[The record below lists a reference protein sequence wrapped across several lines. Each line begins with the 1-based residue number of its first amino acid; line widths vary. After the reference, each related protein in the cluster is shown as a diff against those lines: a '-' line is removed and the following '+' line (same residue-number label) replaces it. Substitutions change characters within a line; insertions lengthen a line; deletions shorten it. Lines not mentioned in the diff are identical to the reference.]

1 MSAAVERISNS
12 KTYKFIGS
20 NTDLVLAGLV
30 ILILSLMIVP
40 LPPFMLDVLI
50 AANITFS
57 IVLLMVA
64 MYVTSPLEL
73 SAFPGLLLILTLF
86 RLSLNVASARLILS
100 RGYAGE
106 VIHAFGSFVVQGNY
120 VVGVIIFI
128 ILATIQF
135 VVIIKGS
142 GRIAEVT
149 ARFTLD
155 SMPGKQMSI
164 DADLNSGL
172 INEQEAR
179 QRRVKLQRE
188 ADFFGAMDGASKF
201 VKGDAIAGVIIIMVN
216 IIGGFIIGMAQMDLT
231 LQEAL
236 ARYTLLTIGDGLV
249 TQIPALVIST
259 AAGMVVTRSASGN
272 QLDIELKNQL
282 FSRPKALYIAG
293 GTLGFFAIIPG
304 LPTVP
309 FLALASIITSAGYM
323 RSQVM
328 RKEPEKAA
336 AEVVSSK
343 KKDEKIESYLQVDP
357 IEVEIG
363 YGLISMVD
371 EEAGGDLFQRI
382 TTLRKQIALELGLIV
397 PPIRVR
403 DNLQL
408 QPSQYVVRIRG
419 VQVANGEVYM
429 DHYLAMNPGMKEGE
443 LPGIF
448 VTDPTFGMPA
458 VWIEKSQRDSAEVLG
473 YTVVEAPAVLSTHLS
488 ETLKRNADKILS
500 RQEVK
505 TLLDNLKK
513 EYQALVDEINPD
525 ILPLGTI
532 QKVLQN
538 LLKEGIPIRD
548 LVTIIE
554 SLLDYS
560 KVTKNTEVLTE
571 YVRHALS
578 ETISAL
584 YADQAGIIHAMAL
597 DPGVEQILSNS
608 LQTQKEITTTLG
620 LSPDVTKVINNSM
633 TKNIEHAQS
642 LGYDPV
648 VICSATVRLYF
659 YRLIHTN
666 FSQVAVTSYTEL
678 PARTEIDIIGRI
690 MAQAEPQRP

>member
-1 MSAAVERISNS
+1 MSAAIERISNS
-12 KTYKFIGS
+12 KTYKFLGS

-30 ILILSLMIVP
+30 LLILSLMIMP
-40 LPPFMLDVLI
+40 MPPFMLDVLI
-50 AANITFS
+50 SANITFS

-64 MYVTSPLEL
+64 MSITSPLEL

-86 RLSLNVASARLILS
+86 RLSLNVASARSILS

-155 SMPGKQMSI
+155 AMPGKQMSI

-172 INEQEAR
+172 INEEDAR
-179 QRRVKLQRE
+179 QRRSRLQRE

-201 VKGDAIAGVIIIMVN
+201 VKGDAIAGVIIIFVN
-216 IIGGFIIGMAQMDLT
+216 IVGGFIIGMVQRDLT
-231 LQEAL
+231 LTEAL
-236 ARYTLLTIGDGLV
+236 GQYTLLTIGDGLV

-259 AAGMVVTRSASGN
+259 AAGMVVTRSASGS
-272 QLDIELKNQL
+272 QLDVELKSQL

-293 GTLGFFAIIPG
+293 GTLGFFAVIPG

-309 FLALASIITSAGYM
+309 FLALASIITAAGYV
-323 RSQVM
+323 RAQTLI
-328 RKEPEKAA
+328 KEPKEEAQAGAA
-336 AEVVSSK
+336 AQK
-343 KKDEKIESYLQVDP
+343 KEEKIESYLQVDP

-371 EEAGGDLFQRI
+371 EDAGGDLFQRI
-382 TTLRKQIALELGLIV
+382 TSLRKQIALELGLMV

-408 QPSQYVVRIRG
+408 QPSQYVVKIRG
-419 VQVANGEVYM
+419 VQVATGELYM
-429 DHYLAMNPGMKEGE
+429 DHYLAMSPNMKEGD

-448 VTDPTFGMPA
+448 VTDPTFGLPS
-458 VWIEKSQRDSAEVLG
+458 VWIEKSQRDNAEVLG
-473 YTVVEAPAVLSTHLS
+473 FTVVEAPAVLSTHLV

-500 RQEVK
+500 RQDVK
-505 TLLDNLKK
+505 TLIDNLKK
-513 EYQALVDEINPD
+513 EYPALVDEINPEH
-525 ILPLGTI
+525 LPLGTI

-538 LLKEGIPIRD
+538 LLKERVPIRD

-571 YVRHALS
+571 YVRHSLS
-578 ETISAL
+578 ESISAL
-584 YADQAGIIHAMAL
+584 YADPSGVIHAVAL
-597 DPGVEQILSNS
+597 DPSVEQTMSNS
-608 LQTQKEITTTLG
+608 LQNQKEITTTLG
-620 LSPDVTKVINNSM
+620 LSPDVTKAINNSVS
-633 TKNIEHAQS
+633 KNMEHAQS
-642 LGYDPV
+642 LGFEPI

-666 FSQVAVTSYTEL
+666 FPQVAVTSYTEL

-690 MAQAEPQRP
+690 VAQ

>member
-1 MSAAVERISNS
+1 MATTVDRISNS
-12 KTYKFIGS
+12 RAFKVLGG
-20 NTDLVLAGLV
+20 NTDLILAGLV
-30 ILILSLMIVP
+30 LLILSLMIVP

-50 AANITFS
+50 SANITFS
-57 IVLLMVA
+57 IVLLMVS

-100 RGYAGE
+100 QGYAGE

-155 SMPGKQMSI
+155 AMPGKQMSI
-164 DADLNSGL
+164 DADMNSGL
-172 INEQEAR
+172 ITEEQAR
-179 QRRVKLQRE
+179 QRRMTLQRE

-201 VKGDAIAGVIIIMVN
+201 VKGDAIAGMIIIMVN
-216 IIGGFIIGMAQMDLT
+216 VIGGFIIGMAQLGMSFT
-231 LQEAL
+231 ESL
-236 ARYTLLTIGDGLV
+236 AHYTLLTIGDGLV

-259 AAGMVVTRSASGN
+259 AAGMIVTRSASGS
-272 QLDIELKNQL
+272 QLDVELRRQL
-282 FSRPKALYIAG
+282 LSRPKALYVAG

-309 FLALASIITSAGYM
+309 FLALGSVMAAAGYM
-323 RSQVM
+323 RSQM
-328 RKEPEKAA
+328 IADKSAH
-336 AEVVSSK
+336 AEATPAVAE

-382 TTLRKQIALELGLIV
+382 TNLRKQIALELGLIV

-408 QPSQYVVRIRG
+408 QPSHYVVRIRG
-419 VQVANGEVYM
+419 VQVAAGELYM
-429 DHYLAMNPGMKEGE
+429 DRYLAMSPSMKEGD
-443 LPGIF
+443 LSGIP
-448 VTDPTFGMPA
+448 VTDPTFGLPA
-458 VWIEKSQRDSAEVLG
+458 VWIEKSQRDNAEVLG
-473 YTVVEAPAVLSTHLS
+473 FTVVEAAAVLSTHLA
-488 ETLKRNADKILS
+488 ETLKRNADRILS

-505 TLLDNLKK
+505 ILIDNLKK

-525 ILPLGTI
+525 VLPLGTL

-538 LLKEGIPIRD
+538 LLKERVPIRD

-578 ETISAL
+578 ETIAAL
-584 YADQAGIIHAMAL
+584 FTDPSGTIHAIAL
-597 DPGVEQILSNS
+597 DPSVEQILSNS
-608 LQTQKEITTTLG
+608 LQTQKEVTSTLG
-620 LSPDVTKVINNSM
+620 LSPEITKGINSSVTRNL
-633 TKNIEHAQS
+633 EHAQS
-642 LGYDPV
+642 FGYDPV
-648 VICSATVRLYF
+648 IICSATVRLYF

-666 FSQVAVTSYTEL
+666 FQQVAVTSYTEL
-678 PARTEIDIIGRI
+678 PARTEIDVIGRI
-690 MAQAEPQRP
+690 VAQ

>member
-1 MSAAVERISNS
+1 MSAAVEKLSNS
-12 KTYKFIGS
+12 RAFKFIGS
-20 NTDLVLAGLV
+20 NTDLALAGLV

-40 LPPFMLDVLI
+40 MPPFMLDVLI
-50 AANITFS
+50 STNITFS

-64 MYVTSPLEL
+64 MYITSPLEL

-86 RLSLNVASARLILS
+86 RLSLNVASARCILS

-155 SMPGKQMSI
+155 AMPGKQMSI

-179 QRRVKLQRE
+179 QRRMRLQRE

-201 VKGDAIAGVIIIMVN
+201 VRGDAIAGVIIIFVN
-216 IIGGFIIGMAQMDLT
+216 IVGGFIIGMVQRDLT

-236 ARYTLLTIGDGLV
+236 AQYTLLTIGDGLV

-259 AAGMVVTRSASGN
+259 AAGMVVTRSGSGN
-272 QLDIELKNQL
+272 QLDVELRNQL

-309 FLALASIITSAGYM
+309 FLALASIVTAAGYVRAQTM
-323 RSQVM
+323 V
-328 RKEPEKAA
+328 KEPEEAGQSGIAA
-336 AEVVSSK
+336 QK
-343 KKDEKIESYLQVDP
+343 KEEKIESYLQVDP

-382 TTLRKQIALELGLIV
+382 TSLRKQIALELGLIV

-408 QPSQYVVRIRG
+408 QPSHYVVKIRG
-419 VQVANGEVYM
+419 VQVATGELYM
-429 DHYLAMNPGMKEGE
+429 DHYLAMSPNMKEGD
-443 LPGIF
+443 LAGIF
-448 VTDPTFGMPA
+448 VTDPTFGLPS
-458 VWIEKSQRDSAEVLG
+458 VWIEKSQRDNAEVLG
-473 YTVVEAPAVLSTHLS
+473 FTVVEAPAVLSTHLG

-505 TLLDNLKK
+505 TLIDNLKK
-513 EYQALVDEINPD
+513 EYQALVDEINPEH
-525 ILPLGTI
+525 LPLGTI

-538 LLKEGIPIRD
+538 LLKERVPIRD

-571 YVRHALS
+571 YVRHSLS
-578 ETISAL
+578 ETIAAL
-584 YADQAGIIHAMAL
+584 YADPSGVIHAIAL
-597 DPGVEQILSNS
+597 DPGVEQTMSNS
-608 LQTQKEITTTLG
+608 LQNQKEITTTLG
-620 LSPDVTKVINNSM
+620 LSPDVTKAINNSVS
-633 TKNIEHAQS
+633 KNMEHAQS
-642 LGYDPV
+642 FGFDPV

-659 YRLIHTN
+659 YRLVHVN
-666 FSQVAVTSYTEL
+666 FPQVAVTSYTEL

-690 MAQAEPQRP
+690 VAQ

>member
-1 MSAAVERISNS
+1 MATTVDRISNS
-12 KTYKFIGS
+12 RAYKFLGS
-20 NTDLVLAGLV
+20 NTDLALAGLV
-30 ILILSLMIVP
+30 ILILAMMIVP
-40 LPPFMLDVLI
+40 LPPFVLDTLI
-50 AANITFS
+50 SANITFS

-64 MYVTSPLEL
+64 MYVTSPLDL

-100 RGYAGE
+100 TGYAGE

-135 VVIIKGS
+135 VVIVKGS

-155 SMPGKQMSI
+155 AMPGKQMSI

-172 INEQEAR
+172 ITEQEAR
-179 QRRVKLQRE
+179 DRRMRLQKE

-201 VKGDAIAGVIIIMVN
+201 VKGDAIAGVIIIVVN
-216 IIGGFIIGMAQMDLT
+216 IVGGFIIGMVQQGMT
-231 LQEAL
+231 LQESL
-236 ARYTLLTIGDGLV
+236 AHFTLLTIGDGLV

-259 AAGMVVTRSASGN
+259 AAGMVVTRSAAGN
-272 QLDIELKNQL
+272 QLDVELKTQL

-309 FLALASIITSAGYM
+309 FLALGSIMVAAGYM
-323 RSQVM
+323 RTQVSQKPKM
-328 RKEPEKAA
+328 DAETEEADAAKKE
-336 AEVVSSK
+336 
-343 KKDEKIESYLQVDP
+343 EKIESYLQVDP

-382 TTLRKQIALELGLIV
+382 TTLRKQIALEMGIIV

-408 QPSQYVVRIRG
+408 QPSQYVVKIRG
-419 VQVANGEVYM
+419 VQVAGGEIYVER
-429 DHYLAMNPGMKEGE
+429 YLAMSPSMKEGD
-443 LPGIF
+443 LPGLY
-448 VTDPTFGMPA
+448 VTDPTFGLPA
-458 VWIEKSQRDSAEVLG
+458 VWIEKSQRDNAEVLG
-473 YTVVEAPAVLSTHLS
+473 FTVIEAAAVLSTHLT
-488 ETLKRNADKILS
+488 ETLKRNADRILS

-505 TLLDNLKK
+505 TLIDNLKK
-513 EYQALVDEINPD
+513 EYQALVDEITPD
-525 ILPLGTI
+525 VLPMGTL

-538 LLKEGIPIRD
+538 LLKERVPIRD

-560 KVTKNTEVLTE
+560 KVTKNPEVLTE

-578 ETISAL
+578 ETIAAL
-584 YADQAGIIHAMAL
+584 FADPSGVIHAIAL
-597 DPGVEQILSNS
+597 DPGVEQILAAS
-608 LQTQKEITTTLG
+608 LQTQKEITNTLG
-620 LSPDVTKVINNSM
+620 LSPDVTKSINQSVS
-633 TKNIEHAQS
+633 KNVEQAQTF
-642 LGYDPV
+642 GYDPI

-659 YRLIHTN
+659 YRLIHVN
-666 FSQVAVTSYTEL
+666 FPLVAVTSYTEL
-678 PARTEIDIIGRI
+678 PSRTEIDIIGRI
-690 MAQAEPQRP
+690 VSQ

>member
-1 MSAAVERISNS
+1 MATTVDRISGS
-12 KTYKFIGS
+12 KAFKFLGS

-30 ILILSLMIVP
+30 LLILSLMIVP

-50 AANITFS
+50 SANITFS

-86 RLSLNVASARLILS
+86 RLSLNVASSRLILS
-100 RGYAGE
+100 RGYAGQ

-155 SMPGKQMSI
+155 AMPGKQMSI
-164 DADLNSGL
+164 DADMNSGL
-172 INEQEAR
+172 ITEEQAR
-179 QRRVKLQRE
+179 QRRMNLQRE

-201 VKGDAIAGVIIIMVN
+201 VKGDAVAGMIIILVN
-216 IIGGFIIGMAQMDLT
+216 IIGGFIIGMAQLGMNFTESLS
-231 LQEAL
+231 
-236 ARYTLLTIGDGLV
+236 RYTLLTIGDGLV

-259 AAGMVVTRSASGN
+259 AAGMIVTRSASGG
-272 QLDIELKNQL
+272 QLDQELKQQL

-293 GTLGFFAIIPG
+293 STLGFFAIIPG

-309 FLALASIITSAGYM
+309 FLALGAIMGAAGYM
-323 RSQVM
+323 RSQLSA
-328 RKEPEKAA
+328 KKAEPEQAV
-336 AEVVSSK
+336 AEPAE

-371 EEAGGDLFQRI
+371 ETAGGDLFQRI
-382 TTLRKQIALELGLIV
+382 TSLRKQIALELGMMV

-408 QPSQYVVRIRG
+408 QPSQYVVKIRG
-419 VQVANGEVYM
+419 VQVASGELYM
-429 DHYLAMNPGMKEGE
+429 DRYLAMNPTMKEGDM
-443 LPGIF
+443 PGIF
-448 VTDPTFGMPA
+448 VTDPTFGLPA
-458 VWIEKSQRDSAEVLG
+458 VWIEKSQRDDAEILG
-473 YTVVEAPAVLSTHLS
+473 YTVIEAPAVMATHLG
-488 ETLKRNADKILS
+488 ETLKRNADRILS

-505 TLLDNLKK
+505 MLIDNLKK
-513 EYQALVDEINPD
+513 EYQALVDEINPEV
-525 ILPLGTI
+525 LPLGSL

-538 LLKEGIPIRD
+538 LLKERIPIRD

-571 YVRHALS
+571 YVRHTLS
-578 ETISAL
+578 ETIASL
-584 YADQAGIIHAMAL
+584 YADTSGVIHAIAL
-597 DPGVEQILSNS
+597 DPSVEQLISAS
-608 LQTQKEITTTLG
+608 LQNQKEVSGTLG
-620 LSPDVTKVINNSM
+620 LSPEVTKGINKSVSQNL
-633 TKNIEHAQS
+633 EQAQS
-642 LGYDPV
+642 FGYAPV

-666 FSQVAVTSYTEL
+666 FQQVSVTSYTEL

-690 MAQAEPQRP
+690 VAQ

>member
-1 MSAAVERISNS
+1 MATTVERISNS
-12 KTYKFIGS
+12 RTYKFLGS
-20 NTDLVLAGLV
+20 NTDLALAGLV
-30 ILILSLMIVP
+30 ILILALMIVP

-50 AANITFS
+50 SANITFS

-73 SAFPGLLLILTLF
+73 SSFPGLLLILTLF

-100 RGYAGE
+100 QGYAGE

-155 SMPGKQMSI
+155 AMPGKQMSI
-164 DADLNSGL
+164 DADLNAGS
-172 INEQEAR
+172 INEQEAK
-179 QRRVKLQRE
+179 QRRERIQRE

-201 VKGDAIAGVIIIMVN
+201 VRGDAIAGIIIILVN
-216 IIGGFIIGMAQMDLT
+216 VVGGFIIGMVQLDLSF
-231 LQEAL
+231 QEAL

-272 QLDIELKNQL
+272 QLDVELKTQL

-309 FLALASIITSAGYM
+309 FLALGSIMAAAGYM
-323 RSQVM
+323 RSQVST
-328 RKEPEKAA
+328 KEPDNAAVEAA
-336 AEVVSSK
+336 AAQK
-343 KKDEKIESYLQVDP
+343 KEEKIESYLQVDP

-382 TTLRKQIALELGLIV
+382 TNLRKQIALELGLIV

-408 QPSQYVVRIRG
+408 QPSKYVVKIRG
-419 VQVANGEVYM
+419 VQVANGELYM
-429 DHYLAMNPGMKEGE
+429 DRYLAMSPSMKEGD

-448 VTDPTFGMPA
+448 VTDPTFGLPA
-458 VWIEKSQRDSAEVLG
+458 VWIEKSQRDNAEVLG
-473 YTVVEAPAVLSTHLS
+473 FTVVEAPAVLSTHLN
-488 ETLKRNADKILS
+488 ETLKKNADKIIS

-505 TLLDNLKK
+505 TLIDNLKK

-538 LLKEGIPIRD
+538 LLKERLPIRD

-578 ETISAL
+578 ETIAAL
-584 YADQAGIIHAMAL
+584 YADPSGVIHAIAL
-597 DPGVEQILSNS
+597 DPSVEQTLANS
-608 LQTQKEITTTLG
+608 LQSQKEVTSTLG
-620 LSPDVTKVINNSM
+620 LSPEVTRAINENVS
-633 TKNIEHAQS
+633 KNVEHVQTF
-642 LGYDPV
+642 GYDAV

-659 YRLIHTN
+659 YRLIHVN
-666 FSQVAVTSYTEL
+666 FPQVAVTSYTEL

-690 MAQAEPQRP
+690 VAQ

>member
-1 MSAAVERISNS
+1 MSLAAERISSS
-12 KTYKFIGS
+12 KAFKFVGK
-20 NTDLVLAGLV
+20 NTDILLAGLV
-30 ILILSLMIVP
+30 VLILALMIVP
-40 LPPFMLDVLI
+40 LPPFMIDVLI
-50 AANITFS
+50 SANITFS
-57 IVLLMVA
+57 IILLMVS

-73 SAFPGLLLILTLF
+73 SSFPGLLLILTLF

-155 SMPGKQMSI
+155 AMPGKQMSI

-179 QRRVKLQRE
+179 QRRVRLQRE

-201 VKGDAIAGVIIIMVN
+201 VRGDAIAGMIIIFVN
-216 IIGGFIIGMAQMDLT
+216 IVGGFIIGMVQLDLSLT
-231 LQEAL
+231 EAL

-272 QLDIELKNQL
+272 QLDVELKTQL

-323 RSQVM
+323 RSQIM
-328 RKEPEKAA
+328 IKESAKAETQELASVPKKEEK
-336 AEVVSSK
+336 V
-343 KKDEKIESYLQVDP
+343 ESYLQVDP

-382 TTLRKQIALELGLIV
+382 TNLRKQIALELGLIV

-408 QPSQYVVRIRG
+408 QPSQYVIRIRG
-419 VQVANGEVYM
+419 VQVAGGELYM
-429 DHYLAMNPGMKEGE
+429 DHFLSMSPNMKEGD

-448 VTDPTFGMPA
+448 TTDPTFGLPA

-473 YTVVEAPAVLSTHLS
+473 FTVVEAPAVLSTHLS
-488 ETLKRNADKILS
+488 ETLKRNADRILS

-525 ILPLGTI
+525 QLPLGSI

-538 LLKEGIPIRD
+538 LLKERIPIRD
-548 LVTIIE
+548 LVTVIE

-578 ETISAL
+578 ETIAAL
-584 YADQAGIIHAMAL
+584 YADQSGVIHAIAL
-597 DPGVEQILSNS
+597 DPGVEQILSSS
-608 LQTQKEITTTLG
+608 LQTQKEVTTTLG
-620 LSPDVTKVINNSM
+620 LSPDITKAINASVSSNV
-633 TKNIEHAQS
+633 ERAQS
-642 LGYDPV
+642 LGYDPLI
-648 VICSATVRLYF
+648 ICSATVRLYF

-666 FSQVAVTSYTEL
+666 FLQVSVTSYTEL
-678 PARTEIDIIGRI
+678 PARSEIDIIGRI
-690 MAQAEPQRP
+690 VAQ

>member
-1 MSAAVERISNS
+1 MVDKISAS
-12 KTYKFIGS
+12 KTYKFLGANS
-20 NTDLVLAGLV
+20 DLALAGLV

-50 AANITFS
+50 SANITFS

-64 MYVTSPLEL
+64 MYITSPLEL
-73 SAFPGLLLILTLF
+73 SAFPGLLLMLTLF

-142 GRIAEVT
+142 GRIAEVA

-155 SMPGKQMSI
+155 AMPGKQMSI

-179 QRRVKLQRE
+179 ARRARIQRE

-201 VKGDAIAGVIIIMVN
+201 VRGDAIAGVIIILVN
-216 IIGGFIIGMAQMDLT
+216 IIGGFIIGMVQRGLSF
-231 LQEAL
+231 QESL
-236 ARYTLLTIGDGLV
+236 SQYTLLTIGDGLV

-259 AAGMVVTRSASGN
+259 AAGMVVTRSASGD
-272 QLDIELKNQL
+272 QLDVELKSQL
-282 FSRPKALYIAG
+282 FSRPKALYVAG
-293 GTLGFFAIIPG
+293 GTLGMFAIIPG

-309 FLALASIITSAGYM
+309 FLVLGTIMVAAGYV
-323 RSQVM
+323 RSQIAQGAPTEAPAEQKPTK
-328 RKEPEKAA
+328 KE
-336 AEVVSSK
+336 
-343 KKDEKIESYLQVDP
+343 EKIESYLQVDP

-363 YGLISMVD
+363 YGLINLVD

-382 TTLRKQIALELGLIV
+382 TNLRKQIALELGMIV

-408 QPSQYVVRIRG
+408 QPGQYVIKIRG
-419 VQVANGEVYM
+419 IIEGGGELYT
-429 DHYLAMNPGMKEGE
+429 DRYLAMNPNMKEGD
-443 LPGIF
+443 LPGIL
-448 VTDPTFGMPA
+448 TKDPAFGLPA
-458 VWIEKSQRDSAEVLG
+458 LWIEKSQRDNAEVLG
-473 YTVVEAPAVLSTHLS
+473 FTVVEAPAVLTTHLL
-488 ETLKRNADKILS
+488 ELLKRNADKIIS

-505 TLLDNLKK
+505 ILIDNLKK
-513 EYQALVDEINPD
+513 DYPALVDEISSET
-525 ILPLGTI
+525 LPLATV

-538 LLKEGIPIRD
+538 LLRERIPIRD
-548 LVTIIE
+548 LVTILE
-554 SLLDYS
+554 SLLDYY
-560 KVTKNTEVLTE
+560 KVTKNVDVLTE
-571 YVRHALS
+571 YVRHSLS
-578 ETISAL
+578 ETIASL
-584 YADQAGIIHAMAL
+584 YSDHTGVIHAIAL
-597 DPGVEQILSNS
+597 DSSVEQILTNS
-608 LQTQKEITTTLG
+608 LQSQKEITSTLG
-620 LSPDVTKVINNSM
+620 LSPEITRAINASVEQ
-633 TKNIEHAQS
+633 NISQAQS
-642 LGYDPV
+642 FGYDPV

-659 YRLIHTN
+659 YRLVHTN
-666 FSQVAVTSYTEL
+666 FPDVPVISYTEL
-678 PARTEIDIIGRI
+678 PAKNEIDIIGRI
-690 MAQAEPQRP
+690 MVQ

>member
-1 MSAAVERISNS
+1 MSTTVDRISNS
-12 KTYKFIGS
+12 RTYKFIGS
-20 NTDLVLAGLV
+20 NTDLALAGLV

-40 LPPFMLDVLI
+40 LPPFMLDILI
-50 AANITFS
+50 SANITFS

-155 SMPGKQMSI
+155 AMPGKQMSI

-172 INEQEAR
+172 INEQQAR
-179 QRRVKLQRE
+179 ERRARLQRE

-216 IIGGFIIGMAQMDLT
+216 IIGGFIIGMAQRDLT
-231 LQEAL
+231 LQESL
-236 ARYTLLTIGDGLV
+236 AQYTLLTIGDGLV

-259 AAGMVVTRSASGN
+259 AAGMVVTRSAAGN
-272 QLDIELKNQL
+272 QLDVELKNQL

-309 FLALASIITSAGYM
+309 FLALASIITSVGYL
-323 RSQVM
+323 RSQIM
-328 RKEPEKAA
+328 KKEPEKVA
-336 AEVVSSK
+336 AEVVASQK
-343 KKDEKIESYLQVDP
+343 KKEEKIESYLQVDP

-382 TTLRKQIALELGLIV
+382 TTLRKQIALELGMIV

-408 QPSQYVVRIRG
+408 QPSQYVIKIRG
-419 VQVANGEVYM
+419 VQVASGEVYT
-429 DHYLAMNPGMKEGE
+429 DHYLAMRPGMKEGD

-448 VTDPTFGMPA
+448 VTDPTFGLPA

-473 YTVVEAPAVLSTHLS
+473 FTVVEAPAVLSTHLN

-525 ILPLGTI
+525 VLPLGTI

-538 LLKEGIPIRD
+538 LLKERIPIRD

-578 ETISAL
+578 ETIAAL
-584 YADQAGIIHAMAL
+584 YADQRGIIHAIAL
-597 DPGVEQILSNS
+597 DPSVEQILSNS
-608 LQTQKEITTTLG
+608 LQTQKEITSTLG
-620 LSPDVTKVINNSM
+620 LSPDITKAINASVS
-633 TKNIEHAQS
+633 KNVEHVQS
-642 LGYDPV
+642 LGFEPV
-648 VICSATVRLYF
+648 IICSATVRLYF
-659 YRLIHTN
+659 YRLIHVN
-666 FSQVAVTSYTEL
+666 FPQVAVTSYTEL

-690 MAQAEPQRP
+690 VVQ

>member
-1 MSAAVERISNS
+1 MATTVDRISNS
-12 KTYKFIGS
+12 RAFKVLGG
-20 NTDLVLAGLV
+20 NTDLILAGLV
-30 ILILSLMIVP
+30 LLILSLMIVP

-50 AANITFS
+50 SANITFS
-57 IVLLMVA
+57 IVLLMVS

-100 RGYAGE
+100 QGYAGE

-155 SMPGKQMSI
+155 AMPGKQMSI
-164 DADLNSGL
+164 DADMNSGL
-172 INEQEAR
+172 ITEEQAR
-179 QRRVKLQRE
+179 QRRMTLQRE

-201 VKGDAIAGVIIIMVN
+201 VKGDAIAGMIIILANV
-216 IIGGFIIGMAQMDLT
+216 IGGFIIGMAQLGMT
-231 LQEAL
+231 FTESL
-236 ARYTLLTIGDGLV
+236 AHYTLLTIGDGLV

-259 AAGMVVTRSASGN
+259 AAGMIVTRSASGS
-272 QLDIELKNQL
+272 QLDVELRRQL
-282 FSRPKALYIAG
+282 LSRPKALYVAG

-309 FLALASIITSAGYM
+309 FLALGSIMAAAGYM
-323 RSQVM
+323 RSQM
-328 RKEPEKAA
+328 IANKPGQAA
-336 AEVVSSK
+336 VAVTE

-382 TTLRKQIALELGLIV
+382 TNLRKQIALELGLIV

-408 QPSQYVVRIRG
+408 QPSHYVVRIRG
-419 VQVANGEVYM
+419 VQVAAGELYM
-429 DHYLAMNPGMKEGE
+429 DRYLAMSPSMKEGD
-443 LPGIF
+443 LSGIP
-448 VTDPTFGMPA
+448 VTDPTFGLPA
-458 VWIEKSQRDSAEVLG
+458 VWIEKSQRDNAEVLG
-473 YTVVEAPAVLSTHLS
+473 FTVVEAAAVLSTHLA
-488 ETLKRNADKILS
+488 ETLKRNADRILS

-505 TLLDNLKK
+505 ILIDNLKK

-525 ILPLGTI
+525 VLPLGTL

-538 LLKEGIPIRD
+538 LLKERVPIRD

-578 ETISAL
+578 ETIAAL
-584 YADQAGIIHAMAL
+584 FTDPSGTIHAIAL
-597 DPGVEQILSNS
+597 DPSVEQILSNS
-608 LQTQKEITTTLG
+608 LQTQKEVTSTLG
-620 LSPDVTKVINNSM
+620 LSPEITKGINNSVTRNM
-633 TKNIEHAQS
+633 EHAQS
-642 LGYDPV
+642 FGYDPV
-648 VICSATVRLYF
+648 IICSATVRLYF

-666 FSQVAVTSYTEL
+666 FQQVAVTSYTEL
-678 PARTEIDIIGRI
+678 PARTEIDVIGRI
-690 MAQAEPQRP
+690 VAQ

>member
-12 KTYKFIGS
+12 RAFKFVGS

-50 AANITFS
+50 SANITFA

-73 SAFPGLLLILTLF
+73 SAFPGLLLILTLY
-86 RLSLNVASARLILS
+86 RLSLNVASARSILS

-142 GRIAEVT
+142 GRIAEVA

-155 SMPGKQMSI
+155 AMPGKQMSI

-179 QRRVKLQRE
+179 QRRSRLQRE

-201 VKGDAIAGVIIIMVN
+201 VRGDAIAGVVIILVN
-216 IIGGFIIGMAQMDLT
+216 IIGGFIIGMVQMDLT
-231 LQEAL
+231 FQESL

-259 AAGMVVTRSASGN
+259 AAGMVVTRSGSGN
-272 QLDIELKNQL
+272 QLDVELKAQL

-309 FLALASIITSAGYM
+309 FLALASLITAAGYM
-323 RSQVM
+323 RSQIM
-328 RKEPEKAA
+328 AKEPPKAA
-336 AEVVSSK
+336 VEAQAAPK
-343 KKDEKIESYLQVDP
+343 KEEKIESYLQVDP

-363 YGLISMVD
+363 YGLVSMVD

-382 TTLRKQIALELGLIV
+382 TNLRKQIALELGLMV

-408 QPSQYVVRIRG
+408 QASQYVIKIRG
-419 VQVANGEVYM
+419 VQVAEGQLYT
-429 DHYLAMNPGMKEGE
+429 DHYLAMSPNMKEDD

-448 VTDPTFGMPA
+448 TTDPTFGLPSI
-458 VWIEKSQRDSAEVLG
+458 WIEKSQRDSAEVLG
-473 YTVVEAPAVLSTHLS
+473 FTVVEAPAVLTTHLC
-488 ETLKRNADKILS
+488 ETLKRNADRILS
-500 RQEVK
+500 RQEIK
-505 TLLDNLKK
+505 MLLDNLKK
-513 EYQALVDEINPD
+513 EYQALVDEINPEQ
-525 ILPLGTI
+525 LPFGTI

-538 LLKEGIPIRD
+538 LLKERIPIRD

-578 ETISAL
+578 ETIAAL
-584 YADQAGIIHAMAL
+584 YADHAGVIHAIAL
-597 DPGVEQILSNS
+597 DPSVEQILSNS
-608 LQTQKEITTTLG
+608 LQTQKEVTTTLG
-620 LSPDVTKVINNSM
+620 LSPEVTKVINASVASNA
-633 TKNIEHAQS
+633 ERAQT
-642 LGYDPV
+642 LGYDPI

-659 YRLIHTN
+659 YRLVHVN
-666 FSQVAVTSYTEL
+666 LPQVSVTSYTEL

-690 MAQAEPQRP
+690 VAQ

>member
-1 MSAAVERISNS
+1 MATTVERISNS
-12 KTYKFIGS
+12 RTYKFLGS
-20 NTDLVLAGLV
+20 NTDLALAGLV
-30 ILILSLMIVP
+30 ILILALMIVP

-50 AANITFS
+50 SANITFS

-73 SAFPGLLLILTLF
+73 SSFPGLLLILTLF

-100 RGYAGE
+100 QGYAGE

-155 SMPGKQMSI
+155 AMPGKQMSI
-164 DADLNSGL
+164 DADLNAGS
-172 INEQEAR
+172 INEQEAK
-179 QRRVKLQRE
+179 QRRERIQRE

-201 VKGDAIAGVIIIMVN
+201 VRGDAIAGIIIILVN
-216 IIGGFIIGMAQMDLT
+216 VVGGFIIGMVQLDLSF
-231 LQEAL
+231 QEAL

-272 QLDIELKNQL
+272 QLDVELKTQL

-309 FLALASIITSAGYM
+309 FLALGSIMAAAGYM
-323 RSQVM
+323 RSQVST
-328 RKEPEKAA
+328 KEPDNAAVEAA
-336 AEVVSSK
+336 AAQK
-343 KKDEKIESYLQVDP
+343 KEEKIESYLQVDP

-382 TTLRKQIALELGLIV
+382 TNLRKQIALELGLIV

-408 QPSQYVVRIRG
+408 QPSKYVVKIRG
-419 VQVANGEVYM
+419 VQVANGELYM
-429 DHYLAMNPGMKEGE
+429 DRYLAMSPSMKEGD

-448 VTDPTFGMPA
+448 VTDPTFGLPA
-458 VWIEKSQRDSAEVLG
+458 VWIEKSQRDNAEVLG
-473 YTVVEAPAVLSTHLS
+473 FTVVEAPAVLSTHLN
-488 ETLKRNADKILS
+488 ETLKKNADKIIS

-505 TLLDNLKK
+505 TLIDNLKK

-538 LLKEGIPIRD
+538 LLKERLPIRD

-578 ETISAL
+578 ETIAAL
-584 YADQAGIIHAMAL
+584 YADPSGVIHAIAL
-597 DPGVEQILSNS
+597 DPSVEQILTNS
-608 LQTQKEITTTLG
+608 LQSQKEVTSTLG
-620 LSPDVTKVINNSM
+620 LSPEVTRAINESVS
-633 TKNIEHAQS
+633 KNVEHVQTF
-642 LGYDPV
+642 GYDPV

-659 YRLIHTN
+659 YRLIHVN
-666 FSQVAVTSYTEL
+666 FPQVAVTSYTEL
-678 PARTEIDIIGRI
+678 PARTDIDIIGRI
-690 MAQAEPQRP
+690 VAQ

>member
-1 MSAAVERISNS
+1 MATTVERISSS
-12 KTYKFIGS
+12 KAYRFIGS
-20 NTDLVLAGLV
+20 NTDLALAALV
-30 ILILSLMIVP
+30 ILILAMMIVP

-50 AANITFS
+50 SANITFS

-64 MYVTSPLEL
+64 MYVTSPLDL

-100 RGYAGE
+100 QGYAGE

-135 VVIIKGS
+135 VVIVKGS

-155 SMPGKQMSI
+155 AMPGKQMSI

-172 INEQEAR
+172 INESDARDRR
-179 QRRVKLQRE
+179 QRLQKE

-201 VKGDAIAGVIIIMVN
+201 VKGDAIAGVIIIAVN
-216 IIGGFIIGMAQMDLT
+216 IIGGFIIGMVQQGMSLP
-231 LQEAL
+231 ESL
-236 ARYTLLTIGDGLV
+236 AHYTLLTIGDGLV

-259 AAGMVVTRSASGN
+259 AAGMVVTRSAAGN
-272 QLDIELKNQL
+272 QLDVELKNQL

-293 GTLGFFAIIPG
+293 GTLGFFSIIPG

-309 FLALASIITSAGYM
+309 FLALGSIMAAAGYM
-323 RSQVM
+323 RSQVSAKPKTAEEEEGGVAAK
-328 RKEPEKAA
+328 KE
-336 AEVVSSK
+336 
-343 KKDEKIESYLQVDP
+343 EKIESYLQVDP

-382 TTLRKQIALELGLIV
+382 TGLRKQIALEMGVIV

-408 QPSQYVVRIRG
+408 QPSQYVVKIRG
-419 VQVANGEVYM
+419 VQVAGGEVYVER
-429 DHYLAMNPGMKEGE
+429 YLAMSPTIKEGD
-443 LPGIF
+443 LPGLF
-448 VTDPTFGMPA
+448 VTDPTFGLPA
-458 VWIEKSQRDSAEVLG
+458 IWIEKSQRDNAEVLG
-473 YTVVEAPAVLSTHLS
+473 FTVVEAAAVLSTHLT
-488 ETLKRNADKILS
+488 ETLKRSADRILS

-505 TLLDNLKK
+505 MLIENLKK
-513 EYQALVDEINPD
+513 EYQALVDEITPD
-525 ILPLGTI
+525 ILPLGTL

-538 LLKEGIPIRD
+538 LLKERVPIRD

-560 KVTKNTEVLTE
+560 KVTKNPEVLTE

-578 ETISAL
+578 ETIAAL
-584 YADQAGIIHAMAL
+584 FADPAGVIHAVAL
-597 DPGVEQILSNS
+597 DPSVEQMLAAS
-608 LQTQKEITTTLG
+608 LQTQKEITNTLG
-620 LSPDVTKVINNSM
+620 LSPDVTRAINNSVA
-633 TKNIEHAQS
+633 KNVEHSQTF
-642 LGYDPV
+642 GYDPV

-659 YRLIHTN
+659 YRLIRTN
-666 FSQVAVTSYTEL
+666 FPQLSVTSYTEL
-678 PARTEIDIIGRI
+678 PSRTEIDIIGRI
-690 MAQAEPQRP
+690 VAQ

>member
-1 MSAAVERISNS
+1 MSAAIDRISGS
-12 KTYKFIGS
+12 KAYKFIGT

-50 AANITFS
+50 SANITFS
-57 IVLLMVA
+57 IVLLMVS
-64 MYVTSPLEL
+64 MYVVSPLEL

-100 RGYAGE
+100 QGYAGE

-155 SMPGKQMSI
+155 AMPGKQMSI
-164 DADLNSGL
+164 DADLNSGS

-179 QRRVKLQRE
+179 QRRSRLQRE

-201 VKGDAIAGVIIIMVN
+201 VKGDAIAGIIIILVN
-216 IIGGFIIGMAQMDLT
+216 IIGGFIIGMLQMDLS
-231 LQEAL
+231 LQESL

-272 QLDIELKNQL
+272 QLDVELKNQL
-282 FSRPKALYIAG
+282 LSRPKALYIAG

-309 FLALASIITSAGYM
+309 FLALGSIIVSAGYM

-328 RKEPEKAA
+328 KKEPEKAA
-336 AEVVSSK
+336 AEIVASQK
-343 KKDEKIESYLQVDP
+343 KEEKIESYLQVDP

-382 TTLRKQIALELGLIV
+382 TNLRKQIALELGLIV

-419 VQVANGEVYM
+419 VQVAGGELYM
-429 DHYLAMNPGMKEGE
+429 DHYLAMSPSIKEGD

-448 VTDPTFGMPA
+448 VSDPTFGMPA

-473 YTVVEAPAVLSTHLS
+473 FTVVEAPAVLSTHLS
-488 ETLKRNADKILS
+488 ETLKRNADRILS

-505 TLLDNLKK
+505 TLIDNLKK
-513 EYQALVDEINPD
+513 EYQALVDEIHPD
-525 ILPLGTI
+525 LLPLGTI

-538 LLKEGIPIRD
+538 LLKERIPIRD

-578 ETISAL
+578 ETIAAL
-584 YADQAGIIHAMAL
+584 YADQAGIIHAIAL
-597 DPGVEQILSNS
+597 DPSVEQMLSNS
-608 LQTQKEITTTLG
+608 LQTQKEVTTTLG
-620 LSPDVTKVINNSM
+620 LSPDVTKAINNSVA
-633 TKNIEHAQS
+633 KNVEHAQS
-642 LGYDPV
+642 FGYDPV
-648 VICSATVRLYF
+648 IICSATVRLYF
-659 YRLIHTN
+659 YRLIHIN
-666 FSQVAVTSYTEL
+666 FVQAAVTSYTEL

-690 MAQAEPQRP
+690 MAQ

>member
-1 MSAAVERISNS
+1 MATTVERISNS
-12 KTYKFIGS
+12 RTYKFLGS
-20 NTDLVLAGLV
+20 NTDLALAGLV
-30 ILILSLMIVP
+30 ILILALMIVP

-50 AANITFS
+50 SANITFS

-73 SAFPGLLLILTLF
+73 SSFPGLLLILTLF

-100 RGYAGE
+100 QGYAGE

-155 SMPGKQMSI
+155 AMPGKQMSI
-164 DADLNSGL
+164 DADLNAGS
-172 INEQEAR
+172 INEQEAK
-179 QRRVKLQRE
+179 QRRERIQRE

-201 VKGDAIAGVIIIMVN
+201 VRGDAIAGIIIILVN
-216 IIGGFIIGMAQMDLT
+216 VVGGFIIGMVQLDLSF
-231 LQEAL
+231 QEAL

-272 QLDIELKNQL
+272 QLDVELKTQL

-309 FLALASIITSAGYM
+309 FLALGSIMAAAGYM
-323 RSQVM
+323 RSQVST
-328 RKEPEKAA
+328 KEPDNAAVEAA
-336 AEVVSSK
+336 AAQK
-343 KKDEKIESYLQVDP
+343 KEEKIESYLQVDP

-382 TTLRKQIALELGLIV
+382 TNLRKQIALELGLIV

-408 QPSQYVVRIRG
+408 QPSKYVVKIRG
-419 VQVANGEVYM
+419 VQVANGELYM
-429 DHYLAMNPGMKEGE
+429 DRYLAMSPSMKEGD

-448 VTDPTFGMPA
+448 VTDPTFGLPA
-458 VWIEKSQRDSAEVLG
+458 VWIEKSQRDNAEVLG
-473 YTVVEAPAVLSTHLS
+473 FTVVEAPAVLSTHLN
-488 ETLKRNADKILS
+488 ETLKKNADKIIS

-505 TLLDNLKK
+505 TLIDNLKK

-538 LLKEGIPIRD
+538 LLKERLPIRD

-578 ETISAL
+578 ETIAAL
-584 YADQAGIIHAMAL
+584 YADPSGVIHAIAL
-597 DPGVEQILSNS
+597 DPSVEQTLANS
-608 LQTQKEITTTLG
+608 LQSQKEVTSTLG
-620 LSPDVTKVINNSM
+620 LSPEVTRAINENVS
-633 TKNIEHAQS
+633 KNVEHVQTF
-642 LGYDPV
+642 GYDPV

-659 YRLIHTN
+659 YRLIHVN
-666 FSQVAVTSYTEL
+666 FPQVAVTSYTEL

-690 MAQAEPQRP
+690 VAQ

>member
-1 MSAAVERISNS
+1 MATTVERISGS
-12 KTYKFIGS
+12 RAYKLFGR
-20 NTDLVLAGLV
+20 NTDLLLAGVVL
-30 ILILSLMIVP
+30 LILSLMIVP
-40 LPPFMLDVLI
+40 LPPFMLDILI
-50 AANITFS
+50 SANITFS

-86 RLSLNVASARLILS
+86 RLSLNVASSRLILS
-100 RGYAGE
+100 RAYAGE
-106 VIHAFGSFVVQGNY
+106 VISAFGSFVVQGNY

-155 SMPGKQMSI
+155 AMPGKQMSI
-164 DADLNSGL
+164 DADMNSGL
-172 INEQEAR
+172 ITEEQAR
-179 QRRVKLQRE
+179 TRRMNLQRE

-201 VKGDAIAGVIIIMVN
+201 VKGDAIAGVIIILVN
-216 IIGGFIIGMAQMDLT
+216 IIGGFIIGMAQLGMSFTESLS
-231 LQEAL
+231 
-236 ARYTLLTIGDGLV
+236 RYTLLTIGDGLV

-259 AAGMVVTRSASGN
+259 AAGMVVTRSASGG
-272 QLDIELKNQL
+272 QLDQELKKQL

-293 GTLGFFAIIPG
+293 GTLGFFALIPG

-309 FLALASIITSAGYM
+309 FLALAGVMGGAGYL

-328 RKEPEKAA
+328 AKKPPEPEVQSASADKA
-336 AEVVSSK
+336 
-343 KKDEKIESYLQVDP
+343 KDESIESYLQVDP
-357 IEVEIG
+357 IELEIG

-382 TTLRKQIALELGLIV
+382 TNLRKQIALELGMIV

-408 QPSQYVVRIRG
+408 QPSHYVVKIRG
-419 VQVANGEVYM
+419 VQVATGELYM
-429 DHYLAMNPGMKEGE
+429 DRYLAMSPTMKEGD
-443 LPGIF
+443 LPGIS
-448 VTDPTFGMPA
+448 VTDPTFGLPA
-458 VWIEKSQRDSAEVLG
+458 VWVEKAQRDNAEVLG
-473 YTVVEAPAVLSTHLS
+473 FTVVEAAAVLSTHLS

-505 TLLDNLKK
+505 MLIDNLKK
-513 EYQALVDEINPD
+513 DYGALVDEINPD
-525 ILPLGTI
+525 ALPPGTV

-538 LLKEGIPIRD
+538 LLKERVPIRD

-578 ETISAL
+578 ETIAAL
-584 YADQAGIIHAMAL
+584 YADQSGVIHAIAL
-597 DPGVEQILSNS
+597 DPSVEQILSNS
-608 LQTQKEITTTLG
+608 LQTQKEVTSTLG
-620 LSPDVTKVINNSM
+620 LSPEVTAKINSSVS
-633 TKNIEHAQS
+633 KNVEHAQS
-642 LGYDPV
+642 FGYDPV
-648 VICSATVRLYF
+648 IICSATVRLYF

-666 FSQVAVTSYTEL
+666 FPQAAVTSYTEL

-690 MAQAEPQRP
+690 AAQ

>member
-1 MSAAVERISNS
+1 MATTVDRISNS
-12 KTYKFIGS
+12 RAFKVLGS
-20 NTDLVLAGLV
+20 NTDLVLAGMVL
-30 ILILSLMIVP
+30 LILSLMIVP

-50 AANITFS
+50 SANITFS
-57 IVLLMVA
+57 IVLLMVS

-100 RGYAGE
+100 QGYAGE

-155 SMPGKQMSI
+155 AMPGKQMSI
-164 DADLNSGL
+164 DADMNSGL
-172 INEQEAR
+172 ITEEQAR
-179 QRRVKLQRE
+179 QRRMTLQRE

-201 VKGDAIAGVIIIMVN
+201 VKGDAIAGMIIILVN
-216 IIGGFIIGMAQMDLT
+216 VIGGFIIGMAQLGMT
-231 LQEAL
+231 FTESL
-236 ARYTLLTIGDGLV
+236 AHYTLLTIGDGLV

-259 AAGMVVTRSASGN
+259 AAGMIVTRSASGS
-272 QLDIELKNQL
+272 QLDVELRQQL
-282 FSRPKALYIAG
+282 LSRPKALYVAG

-309 FLALASIITSAGYM
+309 FLALVSIMAAAGYM
-323 RSQVM
+323 LAQMIASKPAQA
-328 RKEPEKAA
+328 EAA
-336 AEVVSSK
+336 AAVAE

-382 TTLRKQIALELGLIV
+382 TNLRKQIALELGLIV

-408 QPSQYVVRIRG
+408 QPSHYVVRIRG
-419 VQVANGEVYM
+419 VQVADGELYM
-429 DHYLAMNPGMKEGE
+429 DRYLAMSPSMKEGD
-443 LPGIF
+443 LSGIP
-448 VTDPTFGMPA
+448 VTDPTFGLPA
-458 VWIEKSQRDSAEVLG
+458 VWIEKSQRDNAEVLG
-473 YTVVEAPAVLSTHLS
+473 FTVVEAAAVLSTHLA
-488 ETLKRNADKILS
+488 ETLKRNADRILS

-505 TLLDNLKK
+505 ILIDNLKK
-513 EYQALVDEINPD
+513 EYQALVDEINPEV
-525 ILPLGTI
+525 LPLGTL

-538 LLKEGIPIRD
+538 LLKERVPIRD

-578 ETISAL
+578 ETIAAL
-584 YADQAGIIHAMAL
+584 FTDPSGVIHAIAL

-608 LQTQKEITTTLG
+608 LQTQKEVTSTLG
-620 LSPDVTKVINNSM
+620 LSPEITKGINTSVTRNM
-633 TKNIEHAQS
+633 EHAQS
-642 LGYDPV
+642 FGYDPV
-648 VICSATVRLYF
+648 IICSATVRLYF

-666 FSQVAVTSYTEL
+666 FQQVAVTSYTEL
-678 PARTEIDIIGRI
+678 PARTEIDVIGRI
-690 MAQAEPQRP
+690 VAQ

>member
-1 MSAAVERISNS
+1 MSAAVERISSS
-12 KTYKFIGS
+12 KTFKLIGS
-20 NTDLVLAGLV
+20 NTDLLLAALV
-30 ILILSLMIVP
+30 ILILALMIVP

-50 AANITFS
+50 SANITFS
-57 IVLLMVA
+57 IVLLMVS

-73 SAFPGLLLILTLF
+73 SSFPGLLLILTLF

-120 VVGVIIFI
+120 VVGVIIFV

-155 SMPGKQMSI
+155 AMPGKQMSI
-164 DADLNSGL
+164 DADMNSGL

-179 QRRVKLQRE
+179 QRRTKLQRE

-201 VKGDAIAGVIIIMVN
+201 VRGDAIAGMIIILVN
-216 IIGGFIIGMAQMDLT
+216 VVGGFIIGMVQLDLT

-272 QLDIELKNQL
+272 QLDVELKTQL
-282 FSRPKALYIAG
+282 LSRPKALYIAG
-293 GTLGFFAIIPG
+293 GTIGFFAIIPG

-309 FLALASIITSAGYM
+309 FLALASILISAGYM
-323 RSQVM
+323 RSQTIQ
-328 RKEPEKAA
+328 KEPEKGI
-336 AEVVSSK
+336 AETQTGLK
-343 KKDEKIESYLQVDP
+343 KEEKVESYLQVDP
-357 IEVEIG
+357 IETEIG

-382 TTLRKQIALELGLIV
+382 TDLRKQIALELGLIV

-419 VQVANGEVYM
+419 VQVASGELYM
-429 DHYLAMNPGMKEGE
+429 DQYLAMSPNMKEGD

-448 VTDPTFGMPA
+448 TTDPTFGLPA

-473 YTVVEAPAVLSTHLS
+473 FTVVEAPAVLSTHLA
-488 ETLKRNADKILS
+488 ETLKRNADRILS

-505 TLLDNLKK
+505 ILIDNLKK
-513 EYQALVDEINPD
+513 DYQALVDEINPD
-525 ILPLGTI
+525 HLPLGTI

-538 LLKEGIPIRD
+538 LLKERIPIRD

-578 ETISAL
+578 ESIAAL
-584 YADQAGIIHAMAL
+584 YADPSGVIHAIAL
-597 DPGVEQILSNS
+597 DPSVEQILSNS

-620 LSPDVTKVINNSM
+620 LSPDVTKAINASVS
-633 TKNIEHAQS
+633 KNVEHAQAF
-642 LGYDPV
+642 GYDPV

-666 FSQVAVTSYTEL
+666 FSQISVTSYTEL
-678 PARTEIDIIGRI
+678 PARSEIDIIGRI
-690 MAQAEPQRP
+690 VAQ

>member
-1 MSAAVERISNS
+1 MSMR
-12 KTYKFIGS
+12 
-20 NTDLVLAGLV
+20 
-30 ILILSLMIVP
+30 
-40 LPPFMLDVLI
+40 
-50 AANITFS
+50 
-57 IVLLMVA
+57 
-64 MYVTSPLEL
+64 
-73 SAFPGLLLILTLF
+73 
-86 RLSLNVASARLILS
+86 
-100 RGYAGE
+100 
-106 VIHAFGSFVVQGNY
+106 
-120 VVGVIIFI
+120 
-128 ILATIQF
+128 
-135 VVIIKGS
+135 
-142 GRIAEVT
+142 
-149 ARFTLD
+149 
-155 SMPGKQMSI
+155 
-164 DADLNSGL
+164 
-172 INEQEAR
+172 QE
-179 QRRVKLQRE
+179 QRRSRLQRE

-201 VKGDAIAGVIIIMVN
+201 VKGDAIAGIIIIMVN
-216 IIGGFIIGMAQMDLT
+216 VIGGFIIGMVQLDLT

-272 QLDIELKNQL
+272 QLDVELKKQL

-309 FLALASIITSAGYM
+309 FLALGSIITAAGYM
-323 RSQVM
+323 RSQVIA
-328 RKEPEKAA
+328 KEPEKAA
-336 AEVVSSK
+336 AEVVASQ

-382 TTLRKQIALELGLIV
+382 TNLRKQTALELGLIV

-419 VQVANGEVYM
+419 VQVAGGELYM
-429 DHYLAMNPGMKEGE
+429 DQYLAMSPSIKEGD

-448 VTDPTFGMPA
+448 VTDPTFGLPA

-473 YTVVEAPAVLSTHLS
+473 FTVVEAPAVLSTHLS

-505 TLLDNLKK
+505 ALIDNLKK

-525 ILPLGTI
+525 ALPLGTI

-538 LLKEGIPIRD
+538 LLKERIPIRD

-578 ETISAL
+578 ETIAAL
-584 YADQAGIIHAMAL
+584 YADQAGIIHAIAL
-597 DPGVEQILSNS
+597 DPSVEQLLSNS
-608 LQTQKEITTTLG
+608 LQTQKEVTTTLG
-620 LSPDVTKVINNSM
+620 LSPDVTKAINNSVK
-633 TKNIEHAQS
+633 KNVEHAQS
-642 LGYDPV
+642 FGYDPV

-659 YRLIHTN
+659 YRLIHVN

-678 PARTEIDIIGRI
+678 PARTEIDLIGRI
-690 MAQAEPQRP
+690 MAQ

>member
-1 MSAAVERISNS
+1 MATTVERIS
-12 KTYKFIGS
+12 GS
-20 NTDLVLAGLV
+20 RAFRVAGKNTDLALAGLV
-30 ILILSLMIVP
+30 LLILSMMIVP
-40 LPPFMLDVLI
+40 LPPFLLDVLI
-50 AANITFS
+50 SANITFS

-100 RGYAGE
+100 QGYAGE

-155 SMPGKQMSI
+155 AMPGKQMSI

-172 INEQEAR
+172 INEEQAR
-179 QRRVKLQRE
+179 QRRMTLQRE

-201 VKGDAIAGVIIIMVN
+201 VKGDAIAGVIIILVN
-216 IIGGFIIGMAQMDLT
+216 VIGGFIIGMAQLGMSFT
-231 LQEAL
+231 ESL

-272 QLDIELKNQL
+272 QLDVELRRQL

-309 FLALASIITSAGYM
+309 FLALGSIMAAAGYM
-323 RSQVM
+323 RSQM
-328 RKEPEKAA
+328 SMKKPEETDVKAA
-336 AEVVSSK
+336 AGEK
-343 KKDEKIESYLQVDP
+343 KEEKIESYLQVDP

-382 TTLRKQIALELGLIV
+382 TNLRKQIALELGLIV

-408 QPSQYVVRIRG
+408 QPSHYVVKIRG
-419 VQVANGEVYM
+419 VQVTSGELYM
-429 DHYLAMNPGMKEGE
+429 DRYLAMSPSMKEGDI
-443 LPGIF
+443 PGIF
-448 VTDPTFGMPA
+448 VTDPTFGLPA
-458 VWIEKSQRDSAEVLG
+458 VWIEKSQRDNAEVLG
-473 YTVVEAPAVLSTHLS
+473 YTVVEAAAVLSTHLG
-488 ETLKRNADKILS
+488 ETLKKNADKILS

-505 TLLDNLKK
+505 ILIDNLKK

-525 ILPLGTI
+525 VLPLGTL

-538 LLKEGIPIRD
+538 LLKERVPIRD

-578 ETISAL
+578 ETIAAL
-584 YADQAGIIHAMAL
+584 FADPSGVIHAIAL
-597 DPGVEQILSNS
+597 DPSIEQILSSS
-608 LQTQKEITTTLG
+608 LQNQKEVTSTLG
-620 LSPDVTKVINNSM
+620 LSPEVTKGINGSVS
-633 TKNIEHAQS
+633 KNVEHAQS
-642 LGYDPV
+642 FGYDPV
-648 VICSATVRLYF
+648 IICSATVRLYF

-666 FSQVAVTSYTEL
+666 FQQVAVTSYTEL

-690 MAQAEPQRP
+690 TAQ

>member
-1 MSAAVERISNS
+1 MSAVVDKISTS

-20 NTDLVLAGLV
+20 NSDLALAGLV

-50 AANITFS
+50 SANITFS

-64 MYVTSPLEL
+64 MYITSPLEL
-73 SAFPGLLLILTLF
+73 SAFPGLLLMLTLF

-142 GRIAEVT
+142 GRIAEVA

-155 SMPGKQMSI
+155 AMPGKQMSI

-179 QRRVKLQRE
+179 ARRARIQRE

-201 VKGDAIAGVIIIMVN
+201 VRGDAIAGVIIILVN
-216 IIGGFIIGMAQMDLT
+216 IIGGFIIGMVQRGLSF
-231 LQEAL
+231 QESL
-236 ARYTLLTIGDGLV
+236 SQYTLLTIGDGLV

-259 AAGMVVTRSASGN
+259 AAGMVVTRSASGD
-272 QLDIELKNQL
+272 QLDVELKSQL
-282 FSRPKALYIAG
+282 FSRPKALYVAG
-293 GTLGFFAIIPG
+293 GTLGMFAIIPG

-309 FLALASIITSAGYM
+309 FLVLGTIMVAAGYV
-323 RSQVM
+323 RSQVVQV
-328 RKEPEKAA
+328 RASAAPKE
-336 AEVVSSK
+336 EVSPK
-343 KKDEKIESYLQVDP
+343 KEEKIESYLQVDP

-363 YGLISMVD
+363 YGLISLVD
-371 EEAGGDLFQRI
+371 EQAGGDLFQRI
-382 TTLRKQIALELGLIV
+382 TNLRKQIALELGIIV

-408 QPSQYVVRIRG
+408 QPGQYVIKIRG
-419 VQVANGEVYM
+419 ITEGGGELYTER
-429 DHYLAMNPGMKEGE
+429 YLAMSPNMKEGD
-443 LPGIF
+443 LPGIS
-448 VTDPTFGMPA
+448 TKDPTYGLPA
-458 VWIEKSQRDSAEVLG
+458 LWIEKSQRDNAEVLG
-473 YTVVEAPAVLSTHLS
+473 YTVVEAPAVLTTHLS
-488 ETLKRNADKILS
+488 ELLKRNADKILS
-500 RQEVK
+500 RQEVRV
-505 TLLDNLKK
+505 LIDNLKK
-513 EYQALVDEINPD
+513 DYPALVDEVNSD
-525 ILPLGTI
+525 ALPLATV

-538 LLKEGIPIRD
+538 LLKERIPIRD
-548 LVTIIE
+548 LVTILE
-554 SLLDYS
+554 SLLDYY
-560 KVTKNTEVLTE
+560 KVTKNVDVLTE
-571 YVRHALS
+571 YVRHSMS
-578 ETISAL
+578 ETIASL
-584 YADQAGIIHAMAL
+584 YVDHAGVIHAIAL
-597 DPGVEQILSNS
+597 DSSVEQLLTSS
-608 LQTQKEITTTLG
+608 LQSQKEITTTLG
-620 LSPDVTKVINNSM
+620 LSPEVTRAINASVEQNVLQ
-633 TKNIEHAQS
+633 AQS
-642 LGYDPV
+642 FGYEPI

-666 FSQVAVTSYTEL
+666 FPQVSVISYTEL
-678 PARTEIDIIGRI
+678 PAKNEIDIIGRI
-690 MAQAEPQRP
+690 VVQ

>member
-12 KTYKFIGS
+12 KTFRFIGS
-20 NTDLVLAGLV
+20 NTDLLLAGLV
-30 ILILSLMIVP
+30 ILILALMIVP
-40 LPPFMLDVLI
+40 IPPFMLDVLI
-50 AANITFS
+50 SANITFS

-73 SAFPGLLLILTLF
+73 SAFPGLLLIMTLY

-155 SMPGKQMSI
+155 AMPGKQMSI

-179 QRRVKLQRE
+179 QRRVRLQRE

-201 VKGDAIAGVIIIMVN
+201 VRGDAIAGVIIILVN
-216 IIGGFIIGMAQMDLT
+216 IIGGFIIGMVQLNLT

-272 QLDIELKNQL
+272 QLDVELKTQL

-309 FLALASIITSAGYM
+309 FLALASIVSAAGYM
-323 RSQVM
+323 RSQIM
-328 RKEPEKAA
+328 SKEPAKIETQDLVSQQKKEEK
-336 AEVVSSK
+336 V
-343 KKDEKIESYLQVDP
+343 ESYLQVDP

-382 TTLRKQIALELGLIV
+382 TNLRKQIALELGLMV

-408 QPSQYVVRIRG
+408 QPSQYVIRIRG
-419 VQVANGEVYM
+419 VQVAAGELYM
-429 DHYLAMNPGMKEGE
+429 DHYLAMSPSMKQGD

-448 VTDPTFGMPA
+448 AADPTFGLPA

-473 YTVVEAPAVLSTHLS
+473 FTVVEAPAVLSTHLS
-488 ETLKRNADKILS
+488 ETLKRNADRILS

-505 TLLDNLKK
+505 MLLDNLKK
-513 EYQALVDEINPD
+513 EYQALVEEINPD
-525 ILPLGTI
+525 NLPLGTI

-538 LLKEGIPIRD
+538 LLKERLPIRD

-578 ETISAL
+578 ETIAAL
-584 YADQAGIIHAMAL
+584 FADPSGVIHAIAL
-597 DPGVEQILSNS
+597 DPAVEQILSSS
-608 LQTQKEITTTLG
+608 LQTQKEVTTTLG
-620 LSPDVTKVINNSM
+620 LSPEITKAINASVS
-633 TKNIEHAQS
+633 KNVEQAQTM
-642 LGYDPV
+642 GYDPL

-666 FSQVAVTSYTEL
+666 FSQVSVTSYTEL
-678 PARTEIDIIGRI
+678 PARSEIDIIGRI
-690 MAQAEPQRP
+690 AAQ

>member
-1 MSAAVERISNS
+1 MAATVERISTS
-12 KTYKFIGS
+12 KAYRLFGK
-20 NTDLVLAGLV
+20 NTDLLLAGVVL
-30 ILILSLMIVP
+30 LILSLMIVP
-40 LPPFMLDVLI
+40 LPPFMLDILI
-50 AANITFS
+50 SANITFS

-64 MYVTSPLEL
+64 MYITSPLEL

-86 RLSLNVASARLILS
+86 RLSLNVASSRLILS
-100 RGYAGE
+100 KGYAGE

-155 SMPGKQMSI
+155 AMPGKQMSI
-164 DADLNSGL
+164 DADMNSGL
-172 INEQEAR
+172 ITEEQAR
-179 QRRVKLQRE
+179 QRRSNLQRE
-188 ADFFGAMDGASKF
+188 ADFFDAMDGASKF
-201 VKGDAIAGVIIIMVN
+201 VKGDAIAGVIIIVVN
-216 IIGGFIIGMAQMDLT
+216 IVGGFIIGMAQLGMSFTGSLSH
-231 LQEAL
+231 
-236 ARYTLLTIGDGLV
+236 YTLLTIGDGLV

-259 AAGMVVTRSASGN
+259 AAGMIVTRSASGG
-272 QLDIELKNQL
+272 QLDQELKKQL
-282 FSRPKALYIAG
+282 LSRPKALYIAG

-309 FLALASIITSAGYM
+309 FLALASIVAGFGYI
-323 RSQVM
+323 RSKTMSNQPAG
-328 RKEPEKAA
+328 EQAKAA
-336 AEVVSSK
+336 TEDE

-357 IEVEIG
+357 IELEIG

-371 EEAGGDLFQRI
+371 EAAGGDLFQRI
-382 TTLRKQIALELGLIV
+382 TNLRKQIALEFGMIV

-408 QPSQYVVRIRG
+408 PPSRYVIKIRG
-419 VQVANGEVYM
+419 VQVALGELYM
-429 DHYLAMNPGMKEGE
+429 DRYLAMSPSMKEGDI
-443 LPGIF
+443 PGIY
-448 VTDPTFGMPA
+448 VTDPTFGLPA
-458 VWIEKSQRDSAEVLG
+458 VWVERTQRDNAEVLG
-473 YTVVEAPAVLSTHLS
+473 FTVVEAPAVLSTHLG

-505 TLLDNLKK
+505 MLIDNLKK
-513 EYQALVDEINPD
+513 DYGALVDEINPD
-525 ILPLGTI
+525 LLPLGTL

-538 LLKEGIPIRD
+538 LLKERIPIRD

-578 ETISAL
+578 ETIAAL
-584 YADQAGIIHAMAL
+584 YADPSGVIHAITL
-597 DPGVEQILSNS
+597 DPSVEQILSNS
-608 LQTQKEITTTLG
+608 LQSQKEITSTLG
-620 LSPDVTKVINNSM
+620 LSPEVTRKINDSVS
-633 TKNIEHAQS
+633 KNVEHTQS
-642 LGYDPV
+642 FGYDPV

-666 FSQVAVTSYTEL
+666 FQQVAVTSYTEL

-690 MAQAEPQRP
+690 VAG

>member
-1 MSAAVERISNS
+1 MATTVERISGS
-12 KTYKFIGS
+12 RAYKLFGK
-20 NTDLVLAGLV
+20 NTDLLLAGVVL
-30 ILILSLMIVP
+30 LILSLMIVP
-40 LPPFMLDVLI
+40 LPPFMLDILI
-50 AANITFS
+50 SANITFS

-86 RLSLNVASARLILS
+86 RLSLNVASSRLILS
-100 RGYAGE
+100 RAYAGE

-155 SMPGKQMSI
+155 AMPGKQMSI
-164 DADLNSGL
+164 DADMNSGL
-172 INEQEAR
+172 ITEEQAR
-179 QRRVKLQRE
+179 TRRMNLQRE

-201 VKGDAIAGVIIIMVN
+201 VKGDAIAGLIIIFVN
-216 IIGGFIIGMAQMDLT
+216 IVGGFIIGMAQHGMTFTESLS
-231 LQEAL
+231 
-236 ARYTLLTIGDGLV
+236 RYTLLTIGDGLV
-249 TQIPALVIST
+249 TEIPALVIST
-259 AAGMVVTRSASGN
+259 AAGMVVTRSASGG
-272 QLDIELKNQL
+272 QLDQELKEQL

-293 GTLGFFAIIPG
+293 GTLGFFALIPG

-309 FLALASIITSAGYM
+309 FLALAGLMGGAGYL

-328 RKEPEKAA
+328 EKKAAEPEPQEAA
-336 AEVVSSK
+336 ADQS
-343 KKDEKIESYLQVDP
+343 KDENIESYLQVDP
-357 IEVEIG
+357 IELEIG

-371 EEAGGDLFQRI
+371 DEAGGDLFQRI
-382 TTLRKQIALELGLIV
+382 TNLRKQIALELGMIV

-408 QPSQYVVRIRG
+408 QPSHYVVKIRG
-419 VQVANGEVYM
+419 VQVATGELYM
-429 DHYLAMNPGMKEGE
+429 DRYLAMSPTMKEGD
-443 LPGIF
+443 LSGIS
-448 VTDPTFGMPA
+448 VIDPTFGLPA
-458 VWIEKSQRDSAEVLG
+458 VWVEKSQRDNAEVLG
-473 YTVVEAPAVLSTHLS
+473 FTVVEAAAVLTTHLS

-505 TLLDNLKK
+505 TLIDNLKK
-513 EYQALVDEINPD
+513 DYGALVDEINPD
-525 ILPLGTI
+525 ALPLGTV

-538 LLKEGIPIRD
+538 LLKERVPIRD

-578 ETISAL
+578 ETIAAL
-584 YADQAGIIHAMAL
+584 FADPSGVIHAIAL

-608 LQTQKEITTTLG
+608 LQTQKEVTSTLG
-620 LSPDVTKVINNSM
+620 LSPEVTAKINNSVSR
-633 TKNIEHAQS
+633 NVEHAQS
-642 LGYDPV
+642 FGYDPII
-648 VICSATVRLYF
+648 ICSATIRLYF

-666 FSQVAVTSYTEL
+666 FSQAAVTSYTEL

-690 MAQAEPQRP
+690 AAE

>member
-1 MSAAVERISNS
+1 MATTVERISNS
-12 KTYKFIGS
+12 RAYKLVGS
-20 NTDLVLAGLV
+20 NTDLVLAGMVL
-30 ILILSLMIVP
+30 LILSLMIVP
-40 LPPFMLDVLI
+40 LPAFMLDVLI
-50 AANITFS
+50 SANITFS

-100 RGYAGE
+100 KGYAGE

-155 SMPGKQMSI
+155 AMPGKQMSI

-172 INEQEAR
+172 INEEQAR
-179 QRRVKLQRE
+179 QRRMTLQRE

-201 VKGDAIAGVIIIMVN
+201 VKGDAIAGMIIIFVN
-216 IIGGFIIGMAQMDLT
+216 VVGGFIIGMAQLGMSFT
-231 LQEAL
+231 ESL

-259 AAGMVVTRSASGN
+259 AAGMIVTRSASGS
-272 QLDIELKNQL
+272 QLDVELRQQL
-282 FSRPKALYIAG
+282 LSRPKALYIAG

-309 FLALASIITSAGYM
+309 FLALGSIMAAAGYM
-323 RSQVM
+323 RSQVSP
-328 RKEPEKAA
+328 KKAGQTQ
-336 AEVVSSK
+336 AEVAPVEK
-343 KKDEKIESYLQVDP
+343 KEEKIESYLQVDP

-382 TTLRKQIALELGLIV
+382 TNLRKQIALELGLIV

-408 QPSQYVVRIRG
+408 QPSHYVVKIRG
-419 VQVANGEVYM
+419 VQVTSGELYM
-429 DHYLAMNPGMKEGE
+429 DRYLAMSPTMKEGE
-443 LPGIF
+443 VPGIF
-448 VTDPTFGMPA
+448 VTDPTFSLPA
-458 VWIEKSQRDSAEVLG
+458 VWIEKSQRDSAEILG
-473 YTVVEAPAVLSTHLS
+473 FTVVEAPAVLSTHLG

-505 TLLDNLKK
+505 ILIDNLKK

-525 ILPLGTI
+525 VLPLGTL

-538 LLKEGIPIRD
+538 LLKERLPIRD

-578 ETISAL
+578 ETIAAL
-584 YADQAGIIHAMAL
+584 FADPSGVIHAIAL
-597 DPGVEQILSNS
+597 DPSVEQILAAS
-608 LQTQKEITTTLG
+608 LQTQKEVTSTLG
-620 LSPDVTKVINNSM
+620 LSPDVTRAINASV
-633 TKNIEHAQS
+633 TKNVEHAQS
-642 LGYDPV
+642 FGYDPII
-648 VICSATVRLYF
+648 ICSATVRLYF

-666 FSQVAVTSYTEL
+666 FQQVAVTSYTEL

-690 MAQAEPQRP
+690 AAQ

>member
-1 MSAAVERISNS
+1 MATTVERISNS
-12 KTYKFIGS
+12 RTYKFLGS
-20 NTDLVLAGLV
+20 NTDLALAGLV
-30 ILILSLMIVP
+30 ILILALMIVP

-50 AANITFS
+50 SANITFS

-73 SAFPGLLLILTLF
+73 SSFPGLLLILTLF

-100 RGYAGE
+100 QGYAGE

-155 SMPGKQMSI
+155 AMPGKQMSI
-164 DADLNSGL
+164 DADLNAGS
-172 INEQEAR
+172 INEQEAK
-179 QRRVKLQRE
+179 QRRERIQRE

-201 VKGDAIAGVIIIMVN
+201 VRGDAIAGIIIILVN
-216 IIGGFIIGMAQMDLT
+216 VVGGFIIGMVQLDLSF
-231 LQEAL
+231 QEAL

-272 QLDIELKNQL
+272 QLDVELKTQL

-309 FLALASIITSAGYM
+309 FLALGSIMAAAGYM
-323 RSQVM
+323 RSQVST
-328 RKEPEKAA
+328 KEPDNAAVEAA
-336 AEVVSSK
+336 AAQK
-343 KKDEKIESYLQVDP
+343 KEEKIESYLQVDP

-382 TTLRKQIALELGLIV
+382 TNLRKQIALELGLIV

-408 QPSQYVVRIRG
+408 QPSKYVVKIRG
-419 VQVANGEVYM
+419 VQVANGELYM
-429 DHYLAMNPGMKEGE
+429 DRYLAMSPSMKEGD

-448 VTDPTFGMPA
+448 VTDPTFGLPA
-458 VWIEKSQRDSAEVLG
+458 VWIEKSQRDNAEVLG
-473 YTVVEAPAVLSTHLS
+473 FTVVEAPAVLSTHLN
-488 ETLKRNADKILS
+488 ETLKKNADKIIS

-505 TLLDNLKK
+505 TLIDNLKK

-538 LLKEGIPIRD
+538 LLKERLPIRD

-578 ETISAL
+578 ETIAAL
-584 YADQAGIIHAMAL
+584 YADPSGVIHAIAL
-597 DPGVEQILSNS
+597 DPSVEQTLANS
-608 LQTQKEITTTLG
+608 LQSQKEVTSTLG
-620 LSPDVTKVINNSM
+620 LSPEVTRAINESVS
-633 TKNIEHAQS
+633 KNVEHVQTF
-642 LGYDPV
+642 GYDPV

-659 YRLIHTN
+659 YRLIHVN
-666 FSQVAVTSYTEL
+666 FPQVAVTSYTEL

-690 MAQAEPQRP
+690 VAQ

>member
-1 MSAAVERISNS
+1 MSATVDRISN
-12 KTYKFIGS
+12 TRAFKFLGS
-20 NTDLVLAGLV
+20 NTDLALAGLV

-40 LPPFMLDVLI
+40 LPPFILDALI
-50 AANITFS
+50 SANITFS
-57 IVLLMVA
+57 VVLLMVS

-100 RGYAGE
+100 NGYAGE
-106 VIHAFGSFVVQGNY
+106 VIQAFGSFVVQGNY

-155 SMPGKQMSI
+155 AMPGKQMSI

-179 QRRVKLQRE
+179 QRRQVLQRE

-201 VKGDAIAGVIIIMVN
+201 VKGDAIAGMVIIMVN
-216 IIGGFIIGMAQMDLT
+216 IIGGFIIGMVQHGLSF
-231 LQEAL
+231 QESL
-236 ARYTLLTIGDGLV
+236 SRYTLLTIGDGLV

-259 AAGMVVTRSASGN
+259 AAGMVVTRSASGS
-272 QLDIELKNQL
+272 QLDVELKNQL
-282 FSRPKALYIAG
+282 LSRPKALYIAG

-309 FLALASIITSAGYM
+309 FLAMGSIMAAAGYM
-323 RSQVM
+323 RSQVSAPKS
-328 RKEPEKAA
+328 KEPDAA
-336 AEVVSSK
+336 TETALVK
-343 KKDEKIESYLQVDP
+343 KEDKIESYLQVDP

-363 YGLISMVD
+363 YGLISLVD
-371 EEAGGDLFQRI
+371 EQTGGDLFQRI
-382 TTLRKQIALELGLIV
+382 TNLRKQIALDLGLIV

-419 VQVANGEVYM
+419 VQVASGELYT
-429 DHYLAMNPGMKEGE
+429 DRYLAMNPSLKEGD

-448 VTDPTFGMPA
+448 VSDPTFSLPA
-458 VWIEKSQRDSAEVLG
+458 IWIEKSQRDNAEVLG
-473 YTVVEAPAVLSTHLS
+473 YTVVEAAAVLSTHLT

-500 RQEVK
+500 RQEVR

-513 EYQALVDEINPD
+513 EYQALVDEITPD

-538 LLKEGIPIRD
+538 LLKERIPIRD
-548 LVTIIE
+548 LVTVIE

-578 ETISAL
+578 ETIASL
-584 YADQAGIIHAMAL
+584 YADPSGVIHTIAL
-597 DPGVEQILSNS
+597 DPGVEQILTNS
-608 LQTQKEITTTLG
+608 LQTQKEVTNTLG
-620 LSPDVTKVINNSM
+620 LSPDITKAINRSVSQNV
-633 TKNIEHAQS
+633 EHAQAF
-642 LGYDPV
+642 GYDPV
-648 VICSATVRLYF
+648 IICAATVRLYF
-659 YRLIHTN
+659 YRLVHTS
-666 FSQVAVTSYTEL
+666 FPQVAVTSYTEL

-690 MAQAEPQRP
+690 AVR

>member
-1 MSAAVERISNS
+1 MATTVERISNS
-12 KTYKFIGS
+12 RTYKFLGS
-20 NTDLVLAGLV
+20 NSDLALAGLV
-30 ILILSLMIVP
+30 ILILAMMIVP

-50 AANITFS
+50 SANITFS

-64 MYVTSPLEL
+64 MYITSPLEL

-100 RGYAGE
+100 TGYAGE

-135 VVIIKGS
+135 VVIVKGS

-155 SMPGKQMSI
+155 AMPGKQMSI

-172 INEQEAR
+172 INEHEAR
-179 QRRVKLQRE
+179 DRRLRLQKE

-201 VKGDAIAGVIIIMVN
+201 VKGDAIAGIIIIVVN
-216 IIGGFIIGMAQMDLT
+216 IVGGFIIGMVQQGMDL
-231 LQEAL
+231 QESL
-236 ARYTLLTIGDGLV
+236 AHFTLLTIGDGLV

-259 AAGMVVTRSASGN
+259 AAGMVVTRSAAGN
-272 QLDIELKNQL
+272 QLDVELKNQL

-309 FLALASIITSAGYM
+309 FLALGSIMAAAGYM
-323 RSQVM
+323 RSQIS
-328 RKEPEKAA
+328 EKPQVAEGAGEA
-336 AEVVSSK
+336 AE
-343 KKDEKIESYLQVDP
+343 KKDDKIESYLQVDP

-382 TTLRKQIALELGLIV
+382 TTLRKQIALEMGIIV

-408 QPSQYVVRIRG
+408 QPSQYVVKIRG
-419 VQVANGEVYM
+419 VQVAGGEIFV
-429 DHYLAMNPGMKEGE
+429 DRYLAMSPSMKEGD
-443 LPGIF
+443 LPGLF
-448 VTDPTFGMPA
+448 VTDPTFGLPA
-458 VWIEKSQRDSAEVLG
+458 VWIEKAQRDNAEVLG
-473 YTVVEAPAVLSTHLS
+473 FTVIEAAAVLSTHLT
-488 ETLKRNADKILS
+488 ETLKRNADRILS

-505 TLLDNLKK
+505 TLIDNLKK
-513 EYQALVDEINPD
+513 EYQALVDEITPEV
-525 ILPLGTI
+525 LPMGTL

-538 LLKEGIPIRD
+538 LLKERVPIRD

-560 KVTKNTEVLTE
+560 KVTKNPEVLTE

-578 ETISAL
+578 ETIAAL
-584 YADQAGIIHAMAL
+584 FADPSGVIHAIAL
-597 DPGVEQILSNS
+597 DPVVEQMLAAS
-608 LQTQKEITTTLG
+608 LQTQKEITNTLG
-620 LSPDVTKVINNSM
+620 LSPDVTKSINNSVA
-633 TKNIEHAQS
+633 KNVEHAQTF
-642 LGYDPV
+642 GYDPI

-659 YRLIHTN
+659 YRLIHMN
-666 FSQVAVTSYTEL
+666 FAHVAVTSYTEL
-678 PARTEIDIIGRI
+678 PSRTEIDIIGRI
-690 MAQAEPQRP
+690 AAQ

>member
-1 MSAAVERISNS
+1 MATTVDRISNS
-12 KTYKFIGS
+12 RAFKVLGG
-20 NTDLVLAGLV
+20 NTDLVLAGMVL
-30 ILILSLMIVP
+30 LILSLMIVP

-50 AANITFS
+50 SANITFS
-57 IVLLMVA
+57 IVLLMVS

-100 RGYAGE
+100 QGYAGE

-155 SMPGKQMSI
+155 AMPGKQMSI
-164 DADLNSGL
+164 DADMNSGL
-172 INEQEAR
+172 ITEEQAR
-179 QRRVKLQRE
+179 QRRMALQRE

-201 VKGDAIAGVIIIMVN
+201 VKGDAIAGMIIIMVN
-216 IIGGFIIGMAQMDLT
+216 VIGGFIIGMAQLGMT
-231 LQEAL
+231 FTESL
-236 ARYTLLTIGDGLV
+236 AHYTLLTIGDGLV

-259 AAGMVVTRSASGN
+259 AAGMIVTRSASGS
-272 QLDIELKNQL
+272 QLDVELRQQL
-282 FSRPKALYIAG
+282 LSRPKALYVAG

-309 FLALASIITSAGYM
+309 FLALGSIMAAAGYM
-323 RSQVM
+323 RSQM
-328 RKEPEKAA
+328 IANKPGQAESAA
-336 AEVVSSK
+336 AVTE

-382 TTLRKQIALELGLIV
+382 TNLRKQIALELGLIV

-408 QPSQYVVRIRG
+408 QPSHYVVRIRG
-419 VQVANGEVYM
+419 VQVAAGELYM
-429 DHYLAMNPGMKEGE
+429 DRYLAMSPSMKEGD
-443 LPGIF
+443 LSGIP
-448 VTDPTFGMPA
+448 VIDPTFGLPA
-458 VWIEKSQRDSAEVLG
+458 VWIEKSQRDNAEVLG
-473 YTVVEAPAVLSTHLS
+473 FTVVEAAAVLSTHLA
-488 ETLKRNADKILS
+488 ETLKRNADRILS

-505 TLLDNLKK
+505 ILIDNLKK
-513 EYQALVDEINPD
+513 EYQALVDEINPEV
-525 ILPLGTI
+525 LPLGTL

-538 LLKEGIPIRD
+538 LLKERVPIRD

-578 ETISAL
+578 ETIAAL
-584 YADQAGIIHAMAL
+584 FTDPSGVIHAIAV
-597 DPGVEQILSNS
+597 DPSVEQILSNS
-608 LQTQKEITTTLG
+608 LQTQKEVTSTLG
-620 LSPDVTKVINNSM
+620 LSPEITKGINSSVTRNV
-633 TKNIEHAQS
+633 EHAQS
-642 LGYDPV
+642 FGFDPV
-648 VICSATVRLYF
+648 IICSATVRLYF

-666 FSQVAVTSYTEL
+666 FQQVAVTSYTEL
-678 PARTEIDIIGRI
+678 PARTEIDVIGRI
-690 MAQAEPQRP
+690 VAQ

>member
-1 MSAAVERISNS
+1 MSAAVERISSS
-12 KTYKFIGS
+12 KTFKFVGS
-20 NTDLVLAGLV
+20 NTDLFLAALV
-30 ILILSLMIVP
+30 ILILALMIVP
-40 LPPFMLDVLI
+40 LPPFMIDVLI
-50 AANITFS
+50 SANITFS
-57 IVLLMVA
+57 IILLMVS

-73 SAFPGLLLILTLF
+73 SSFPGLLLILTLF

-142 GRIAEVT
+142 GRIAEVA

-155 SMPGKQMSI
+155 AMPGKQMSI

-179 QRRVKLQRE
+179 QRRGRLQRE

-201 VKGDAIAGVIIIMVN
+201 VRGDAIAGMIIIFVN
-216 IIGGFIIGMAQMDLT
+216 IAGGFIIGMVQLGMT

-272 QLDIELKNQL
+272 QLDVELKTQL
-282 FSRPKALYIAG
+282 LSRPKALYIAG

-323 RSQVM
+323 RSQMMV
-328 RKEPEKAA
+328 KESAKAQVPELA
-336 AEVVSSK
+336 SHQK
-343 KKDEKIESYLQVDP
+343 KEEKVESYLQVDP

-382 TTLRKQIALELGLIV
+382 TNLRKQIALELGLIV

-408 QPSQYVVRIRG
+408 QPSQYVIRIRG
-419 VQVANGEVYM
+419 VQVASGELYM
-429 DHYLAMNPGMKEGE
+429 DHFLSMSPSMKEGD

-448 VTDPTFGMPA
+448 TTDPTFGLPA

-473 YTVVEAPAVLSTHLS
+473 FTVVEAPAVLSTHLS
-488 ETLKRNADKILS
+488 ETLKRNADRILS

-525 ILPLGTI
+525 QLPLGTI

-538 LLKEGIPIRD
+538 LLKERIPIRD

-578 ETISAL
+578 ETIAAL
-584 YADQAGIIHAMAL
+584 YADQSGIIHAIAL

-608 LQTQKEITTTLG
+608 LQTQKEVTTTLG
-620 LSPDVTKVINNSM
+620 LSPEVTKAINASVSSNV
-633 TKNIEHAQS
+633 EHAQS
-642 LGYDPV
+642 LGYDPLI
-648 VICSATVRLYF
+648 ICSATVRLYF

-666 FSQVAVTSYTEL
+666 FSQVSVTSYTEL
-678 PARTEIDIIGRI
+678 PARSEIDIIGRVV
-690 MAQAEPQRP
+690 AQ

>member
-1 MSAAVERISNS
+1 MATTVERISNS
-12 KTYKFIGS
+12 RAFKLVGS
-20 NTDLVLAGLV
+20 NTDLILAGVVL
-30 ILILSLMIVP
+30 LILSLMIVP
-40 LPPFMLDVLI
+40 LPPFMLDILI
-50 AANITFS
+50 SANITFS

-100 RGYAGE
+100 QGYAGE

-155 SMPGKQMSI
+155 AMPGKQMSI
-164 DADLNSGL
+164 DADMNSGL
-172 INEQEAR
+172 ITEEQAR
-179 QRRVKLQRE
+179 QRRMNLQRE

-201 VKGDAIAGVIIIMVN
+201 VKGDAIAGVIIILVN
-216 IIGGFIIGMAQMDLT
+216 IIGGFIIGMAQLGMT
-231 LQEAL
+231 FTESL

-259 AAGMVVTRSASGN
+259 AAGMIVTRSASGG
-272 QLDIELKNQL
+272 QLDVELKRQL
-282 FSRPKALYIAG
+282 LSRPKALYIAG

-309 FLALASIITSAGYM
+309 FLALGSIMAAAGYM
-323 RSQVM
+323 RSQTLAQ
-328 RKEPEKAA
+328 KPGEAEAA
-336 AEVVSSK
+336 AAPAE
-343 KKDEKIESYLQVDP
+343 KKDEKVESYLQVDP

-382 TTLRKQIALELGLIV
+382 TNLRKQIALELGLIV

-408 QPSQYVVRIRG
+408 QPSHYVVKIRG
-419 VQVANGEVYM
+419 VQVASGELYM
-429 DHYLAMNPGMKEGE
+429 DRYLAMSPSMKEGD
-443 LPGIF
+443 LPGIV
-448 VTDPTFGMPA
+448 VTDPTFGLSA
-458 VWIEKSQRDSAEVLG
+458 VWIEKSQRDNAEVLG
-473 YTVVEAPAVLSTHLS
+473 YTVVEAAAVLSTHLG
-488 ETLKRNADKILS
+488 ETLKRNADRILS

-505 TLLDNLKK
+505 MLIDNLKK

-525 ILPLGTI
+525 VLPLGTL

-538 LLKEGIPIRD
+538 LLKERIPIRD

-578 ETISAL
+578 ETIAAL
-584 YADQAGIIHAMAL
+584 FADPSGVIHAIAL
-597 DPGVEQILSNS
+597 DPSVEQILASS
-608 LQTQKEITTTLG
+608 LQTQKEVTSTLG
-620 LSPDVTKVINNSM
+620 LSPEVTRAVNKSVSQ
-633 TKNIEHAQS
+633 NIEHAQS
-642 LGYDPV
+642 FGYDAV

-666 FSQVAVTSYTEL
+666 FQQVAVTSYTEL

-690 MAQAEPQRP
+690 VAQ

>member
-1 MSAAVERISNS
+1 MPTTVDRIANT
-12 KTYKFIGS
+12 KAFKLVGS
-20 NTDLVLAGLV
+20 NTDLALAGLV

-40 LPPFMLDVLI
+40 LPPFVLDALI
-50 AANITFS
+50 SANITFS

-64 MYVTSPLEL
+64 MYVTSPLDL

-100 RGYAGE
+100 QGYAGE
-106 VIHAFGSFVVQGNY
+106 VIQAFGSFVVQGNY

-155 SMPGKQMSI
+155 AMPGKQMSV

-179 QRRVKLQRE
+179 QRRLRLQRE

-201 VKGDAIAGVIIIMVN
+201 VKGDAVAGMIIIIVN
-216 IIGGFIIGMAQMDLT
+216 IVGGFIIGMVQHGLT
-231 LQEAL
+231 FQESL
-236 ARYTLLTIGDGLV
+236 SRYTLLSIGDGLV

-259 AAGMVVTRSASGN
+259 AAGMIVTRSASGN
-272 QLDIELKNQL
+272 QLDVELKSQL
-282 FSRPKALYIAG
+282 LSRPKALYIAG

-309 FLALASIITSAGYM
+309 FLALGSIMAAAGYM
-323 RSQVM
+323 RSQIGQ
-328 RKEPEKAA
+328 EKAA
-336 AEVVSSK
+336 QPAAEAQSASEK
-343 KKDEKIESYLQVDP
+343 KEEKIESYLQVDP

-371 EEAGGDLFQRI
+371 EDAGGDLFQRI
-382 TTLRKQIALELGLIV
+382 TNLRKQIALDLGLIV

-408 QPSQYVVRIRG
+408 QPSQYVVKIRG
-419 VQVANGEVYM
+419 VQVAGGELYT
-429 DHYLAMNPGMKEGE
+429 DRYLAMSPSMKEGD

-448 VTDPTFGMPA
+448 VTDPTFSLPA
-458 VWIEKSQRDSAEVLG
+458 VWIEKTQRDNVEVLG
-473 YTVVEAPAVLSTHLS
+473 FTVVEAAAVLSTHLA
-488 ETLKRNADKILS
+488 ETLKRNADRILS

-505 TLLDNLKK
+505 MLLDNLKK
-513 EYQALVDEINPD
+513 EYQALVDEIKPD
-525 ILPLGTI
+525 LLPLGTI

-538 LLKEGIPIRD
+538 LLKERIPIRD
-548 LVTIIE
+548 LVTVIE

-571 YVRHALS
+571 YVRHSLS
-578 ETISAL
+578 ETIASL
-584 YADQAGIIHAMAL
+584 YTDPSGVIHAIAL
-597 DPGVEQILSNS
+597 DPGLEQILTGS
-608 LQTQKEITTTLG
+608 LQTQKEITSTLG
-620 LSPDVTKVINNSM
+620 LSPDVTTAINKSVSRNV
-633 TKNIEHAQS
+633 EHAQS
-642 LGYDPV
+642 FGYDPV
-648 VICSATVRLYF
+648 IISSATVRLYF

-666 FSQVAVTSYTEL
+666 FPQVAVTSYTEL
-678 PARTEIDIIGRI
+678 PARTEIDIIGRV
-690 MAQAEPQRP
+690 AAKWE

>member
-1 MSAAVERISNS
+1 
-12 KTYKFIGS
+12 
-20 NTDLVLAGLV
+20 
-30 ILILSLMIVP
+30 
-40 LPPFMLDVLI
+40 
-50 AANITFS
+50 
-57 IVLLMVA
+57 
-64 MYVTSPLEL
+64 
-73 SAFPGLLLILTLF
+73 
-86 RLSLNVASARLILS
+86 
-100 RGYAGE
+100 
-106 VIHAFGSFVVQGNY
+106 
-120 VVGVIIFI
+120 
-128 ILATIQF
+128 
-135 VVIIKGS
+135 
-142 GRIAEVT
+142 
-149 ARFTLD
+149 
-155 SMPGKQMSI
+155 
-164 DADLNSGL
+164 
-172 INEQEAR
+172 
-179 QRRVKLQRE
+179 
-188 ADFFGAMDGASKF
+188 MD
-201 VKGDAIAGVIIIMVN
+201 M
-216 IIGGFIIGMAQMDLT
+216 T

-272 QLDIELKNQL
+272 QLDVELKTQL

-323 RSQVM
+323 RSQIIT
-328 RKEPEKAA
+328 KETQKVGTQDIASLPKKEEK
-336 AEVVSSK
+336 V
-343 KKDEKIESYLQVDP
+343 ESYLQVDP

-382 TTLRKQIALELGLIV
+382 TNLRKQIALELGLIV

-408 QPSQYVVRIRG
+408 QSSQYVIRIRG
-419 VQVANGEVYM
+419 VQVASGELYI
-429 DHYLAMNPGMKEGE
+429 DHFLSMSPNMKQGD

-448 VTDPTFGMPA
+448 TTDPTFGLPA
-458 VWIEKSQRDSAEVLG
+458 IWIEKSQRDSAEVLG
-473 YTVVEAPAVLSTHLS
+473 FTVVEAPAVLSTHLA
-488 ETLKRNADKILS
+488 ETLKRNADRILS

-505 TLLDNLKK
+505 ILLDNLKK

-525 ILPLGTI
+525 HLPLGTI

-538 LLKEGIPIRD
+538 LLKERIPIRD

-578 ETISAL
+578 ETIASL
-584 YADQAGIIHAMAL
+584 YADPFGIIHAIAL

-608 LQTQKEITTTLG
+608 LQTQKEVTTTLG
-620 LSPDVTKVINNSM
+620 LSPEVTKAINNSVSS
-633 TKNIEHAQS
+633 NVEHAQS
-642 LGYDPV
+642 LGYDPLI
-648 VICSATVRLYF
+648 ICSATVRLYF

-666 FSQVAVTSYTEL
+666 FSQISVTSYTEL
-678 PARTEIDIIGRI
+678 PARSEIDIIGRI
-690 MAQAEPQRP
+690 VVQ

>member
-1 MSAAVERISNS
+1 MSTAVERISAS
-12 KTYKFIGS
+12 KTYKFIGA
-20 NTDLVLAGLV
+20 NTDLALAGLV
-30 ILILSLMIVP
+30 ILILALMIVP

-50 AANITFS
+50 STNITFS

-73 SAFPGLLLILTLF
+73 SSFPGLLLILTLF

-155 SMPGKQMSI
+155 AMPGKQMSI
-164 DADLNSGL
+164 DADLNAGI
-172 INEQEAR
+172 INEVEAR
-179 QRRVKLQRE
+179 NRRQRIQRE

-201 VKGDAIAGVIIIMVN
+201 VKGDAIAGIIIIMVN
-216 IIGGFIIGMAQMDLT
+216 ILGGFIIGMVQRDLSFT
-231 LQEAL
+231 EAL
-236 ARYTLLTIGDGLV
+236 SQYTLLTIGDGLV

-259 AAGMVVTRSASGN
+259 AAGMVVTRSASGD
-272 QLDIELKNQL
+272 QLDRELKTQL

-309 FLALASIITSAGYM
+309 FLALATIMGAAGYM
-323 RSQVM
+323 RTQVAK
-328 RKEPEKAA
+328 RAPEKAA
-336 AEVVSSK
+336 AETVALQK
-343 KKDEKIESYLQVDP
+343 KEEKIESYLQVDP

-382 TTLRKQIALELGLIV
+382 TNLRKQIALELGVIV

-419 VQVANGEVYM
+419 VQVASAELYM
-429 DHYLAMNPGMKEGE
+429 DRYLAMSPTLKEGDIA
-443 LPGIF
+443 GIF
-448 VTDPTFGMPA
+448 VTDPTFGLPA
-458 VWIEKSQRDSAEVLG
+458 VWIEKSQRENAEVLG
-473 YTVVEAPAVLSTHLS
+473 FTVVEAPAVLTTHLS
-488 ETLKRNADKILS
+488 ETLKRNGDKILS

-505 TLLDNLKK
+505 MLIDNLKK
-513 EYQALVDEINPD
+513 EYQALVDEINPEV
-525 ILPLGTI
+525 LPPGTL

-538 LLKEGIPIRD
+538 LLKERIPIRD

-560 KVTKNTEVLTE
+560 KITKNTEVLTE

-578 ETISAL
+578 ETIANL
-584 YADQAGIIHAMAL
+584 YADSSGVIHAIAL
-597 DPGVEQILSNS
+597 DPAVEQILSNS
-608 LQTQKEITTTLG
+608 LQTQKEVTTTLG
-620 LSPDVTKVINNSM
+620 LSPDITKAINEGVS
-633 TKNIEHAQS
+633 KNIAHAQS
-642 LGYDPV
+642 FGYDPV
-648 VICSATVRLYF
+648 IICSATVRLYF
-659 YRLIHTN
+659 YRLIHVN
-666 FSQVAVTSYTEL
+666 FQQVSVVSYTEL
-678 PARTEIDIIGRI
+678 PSRTEIDIIGRI
-690 MAQAEPQRP
+690 MAQ

>member
-1 MSAAVERISNS
+1 MSTAIERISNS
-12 KTYKFIGS
+12 RTYKLIGS
-20 NTDLVLAGLV
+20 NTDLMLAGLV
-30 ILILSLMIVP
+30 ILILCLMIVP

-50 AANITFS
+50 SANITFS

-64 MYVTSPLEL
+64 MSVISPLEL

-100 RGYAGE
+100 QGYAGE

-155 SMPGKQMSI
+155 AMPGKQMSI

-172 INEQEAR
+172 INEHEAR
-179 QRRVKLQRE
+179 DRRSRLQRE

-201 VKGDAIAGVIIIMVN
+201 VKGDAIAGIIIIMVN
-216 IIGGFIIGMAQMDLT
+216 VIGGFIIGMVQLDLT

-259 AAGMVVTRSASGN
+259 AAGMVVTRSASGS
-272 QLDIELKNQL
+272 QLDVELKKQL

-309 FLALASIITSAGYM
+309 FLALGSIITAAGYM
-323 RSQVM
+323 RSQVIA
-328 RKEPEKAA
+328 KEPEKAA
-336 AEVVSSK
+336 AEVVASQ

-382 TTLRKQIALELGLIV
+382 TNLRKQTALELGLIV

-408 QPSQYVVRIRG
+408 QASQYVVRIRG
-419 VQVANGEVYM
+419 VQVAGGELYM
-429 DHYLAMNPGMKEGE
+429 DQYLAMSPSIKEGD

-448 VTDPTFGMPA
+448 VTDPTFGLPA

-473 YTVVEAPAVLSTHLS
+473 FTVVEAPAVLSTHLS

-500 RQEVK
+500 RQDVK
-505 TLLDNLKK
+505 ALIDNLKK

-525 ILPLGTI
+525 ALPLGTI

-538 LLKEGIPIRD
+538 LLKERIPIRD

-578 ETISAL
+578 ETIAAL
-584 YADQAGIIHAMAL
+584 YADQAGIIHAIAL
-597 DPGVEQILSNS
+597 DPSVEQLLSNS
-608 LQTQKEITTTLG
+608 LQTQKEVTTTLG
-620 LSPDVTKVINNSM
+620 LSPDVTKAINNSVK
-633 TKNIEHAQS
+633 KNVEHAQS
-642 LGYDPV
+642 FGYDPV

-659 YRLIHTN
+659 YRLIHVN

-678 PARTEIDIIGRI
+678 PARTEIDLIGRI
-690 MAQAEPQRP
+690 MAQ